1 MDTNRQCMALK
12 ASAGS
17 GKTFALSVRFLA
29 LLFKGANP
37 SEILTLTFTKKATAE
52 MKERILDYLKIL
64 QKENLESK
72 EKSHKENILKE
83 LEEKYHLDPSLVQ
96 NSAQKIYQRFLN
108 AEIRISTIDAFFQ
121 SILRKFCWFVGLSAN
136 FEVNE
141 DTEAHQQQLDE
152 RFLSALNSE
161 QLEELSVFITQCL
174 SHNSYTSNSILKLL
188 RSLRNKLYLF
198 DPNKREPAFDEEGFL
213 EKPRNLNKQIQS
225 TEIASD
231 SAKKAIKCDDFRG
244 FLNSSLTWLKKKS
257 EYNFFKKL
265 KNEIPTLESECE
277 AIENDLKS
285 YYEARETALF
295 KKFPKFIQLY
305 DKAISKI
312 QALDFDAIKDKVHAL
327 LSGYEE
333 VPAEFFYFRLD
344 SKIAHILIDEF
355 QDTSLND
362 YKILAPFIDEI
373 KAGIG
378 QAKWHRSV
386 FFVGDVKQSIYAF
399 RGGFSSLFESV
410 SKDFYHD
417 NLEFNHRS
425 SPLIIHYVNTI
436 FKKAYQNSSTTYLE
450 QKYPETSRNKHA
462 TDGYVKVSL
471 VANERELLLEQISQ
485 EAKNLLEHG
494 KELLLEQILQ
504 EAKNLLE
511 HGIEPKDITILCATN
526 KDALEIKNYLQENLS
541 EIRPST
547 ESSAQLSQFV
557 ESKIIKNALEYA
569 LAEEEYKPFY
579 KHSVLKLAG
588 YLHDDAIA
596 LFGFNPKKES
606 VAGFVWKVM
615 ELFELYTE
623 CAQICLELA
632 LGCEDADEFL
642 EKLEAKKIAS
652 FNSKGAQIMT
662 IHKSKGMQF
671 PYVIVCERLGKPNNE
686 SDKFLEEYNG
696 TELVCLYYR
705 MKNREVVDKDY
716 ARALEKEKAAKDHE
730 EINAYYVAFTRAE
743 LGLVVVAKDK
753 DQKKDKKKDKEE
765 SKNKGMHEK
774 LDLKPLEEGE
784 IAPVI
789 ASKKEP
795 SNASVLIKPHAY
807 GEQVQEIE
815 EEPDSDY
822 EKNNDQEAINFGIA
836 LHKGLEY
843 QYAYRIPKKSVLEY
857 LNYHYGFYGLDHQAL
872 EESLELFENDAEIQ
886 ALFKNLAL
894 KGEVAF
900 LSRGVV
906 SRIDVL
912 LWDKGQNLYVLDY
925 KSSQNYQQS
934 HKAQVSH
941 YAEFLQTQAP
951 HFKIQAGIIY
961 AHKRLLEKLWV

>member
-1 MDTNRQCMALK
+1 MDTKRQCMALK

-17 GKTFALSVRFLA
+17 GKTFALSVQFLA

-64 QKENLESK
+64 QKENFEDEKEK
-72 EKSHKENILKE
+72 EKSQNILKE
-83 LEEKYHLDPSLVQ
+83 LEEKYRLNPSFVQ

-141 DTEAHQQQLDE
+141 DTKAHQQQLNAS
-152 RFLSALNSE
+152 FLSALDNK
-161 QLEELSVFITQCL
+161 QLNELSVFIAQCL
-174 SHNSYTSNSILKLL
+174 SYDSYTSDSILERL
-188 RSLRNKLYLF
+188 RFLKNKLYLF
-198 DPNKREPAFDEEGFL
+198 DPNKKDLAFDEEGFL
-213 EKPRNLNKQIQS
+213 EKLRSLNQQIQS
-225 TEIASD
+225 VETASD
-231 SAKKAIKCDDFRG
+231 RAKTAIKCDDFRG
-244 FLNSSLTWLKKKS
+244 FLNSSLTWLEKKS
-257 EYNFFKKL
+257 EYRDFKKI
-265 KNEIPTLESECE
+265 KDEIPTLESECE
-277 AIENDLKS
+277 EIENDLKR
-285 YYEARETALF
+285 YYEARESALF

-305 DKAISKI
+305 DKATSKI
-312 QALDFDAIKDKVHAL
+312 QSLDFDAIKDKVHAL
-327 LSGYEE
+327 LNGYEE
-333 VPAEFFYFRLD
+333 MPAEFFYFRLD
-344 SKIAHILIDEF
+344 SRIAHILIDEF

-386 FFVGDVKQSIYAF
+386 FFVGDVKQSIYGF
-399 RGGFSSLFESV
+399 RGSFSSLFESV

-425 SPLIIHYVNTI
+425 SPLIINYVNTI
-436 FKKAYQNSSTTYLE
+436 FKKAYQNSPTAYWE
-450 QKYPETSRNKHA
+450 QKYPKASSNKHA
-462 TDGYVKVSL
+462 KDGYVKVSL
-471 VANERELLLEQISQ
+471 VADER
-485 EAKNLLEHG
+485 
-494 KELLLEQILQ
+494 ELLLEQILQ

-511 HGIEPKDITILCATN
+511 HRIDPKDITLLCARN
-526 KDALEIKNYLQENLS
+526 DDALEIKNYLQENLS
-541 EIRPST
+541 AIRPST
-547 ESSAQLSQFV
+547 ESSAKLSQFV

-569 LAEEEYKPFY
+569 LAEEPYKPFY

-596 LFGFNPKKES
+596 LAGFNPKKES

-632 LGCEDADEFL
+632 VGCEDANEFL
-642 EKLEAKKIAS
+642 KKLEAKEIAS
-652 FNSKGAQIMT
+652 FKAEGAQIMT

-671 PYVIVCERLGKPNNE
+671 PYVIVCERLGKPKTNN
-686 SDKFLEEYNG
+686 SNQFLEEYSG
-696 TELVCLYYR
+696 TELTRLYYR

-716 ARALEKEKAAKDHE
+716 ARALDKEEAAKDHE
-730 EINAYYVAFTRAE
+730 ETNVYYVAFTRAE
-743 LGLVVVAKDK
+743 LGLIVVAKDK
-753 DQKKDKKKDKEE
+753 
-765 SKNKGMHEK
+765 KGMREK
-774 LDLKPLEEGE
+774 LDLAPLEEGE

-789 ASKKEP
+789 SSQKEP
-795 SNASVLIKPHAY
+795 LIPSVVIKPHAY

-815 EEPDSDY
+815 EEPSDY

-843 QYAYRIPKKSVLEY
+843 QYAYNIPKKSVLEY
-857 LNYHYGFYGLDHQAL
+857 LNYHHGFYGLDYQAL
-872 EESLELFENDAEIQ
+872 EESLGLFENDAKIQ

-900 LSRGVV
+900 LFEGVV

-941 YAEFLQTQAP
+941 YAAFLQTQAP

>member
-1 MDTNRQCMALK
+1 MDTKRQCMALK

-64 QKENLESK
+64 QKENLEDEKEK
-72 EKSHKENILKE
+72 EKSQNILKE
-83 LEEKYHLDPSLVQ
+83 LEEKYRLTPSFVQ

-141 DTEAHQQQLDE
+141 DTKAHQQQLNAS
-152 RFLSALNSE
+152 FLSALDNK
-161 QLEELSVFITQCL
+161 QLEELSVFIAQCL
-174 SHNSYTSNSILKLL
+174 SYDSYTSDSILERL
-188 RSLRNKLYLF
+188 RFLKNKLYLF
-198 DPNKREPAFDEEGFL
+198 DPNKKDPVFDEERFL
-213 EKPRNLNKQIQS
+213 EKLRSLNQQIQNIE
-225 TEIASD
+225 TASNE
-231 SAKKAIKCDDFRG
+231 AKKAIKCDDFRG
-244 FLNSSLTWLKKKS
+244 FLNSSLTWLEKKS
-257 EYNFFKKL
+257 EYRYFKKF
-265 KNEIPTLESECE
+265 KDEIPTLESECE
-277 AIENDLKS
+277 EIENDLKR
-285 YYEARETALF
+285 YYEARESALF

-305 DKAISKI
+305 DRATSKI

-327 LSGYEE
+327 LNGCEE
-333 VPAEFFYFRLD
+333 MPAEFFYFRLD

-399 RGGFSSLFESV
+399 RGSFSSLFESV

-425 SPLIIHYVNTI
+425 SPLIINYVNTI
-436 FKKAYQNSSTTYLE
+436 FKKAYQNSPTAYLE
-450 QKYPETSRNKHA
+450 QKYPKASSNKHA
-462 TDGYVKVSL
+462 RDGYVKVSL
-471 VANERELLLEQISQ
+471 VADER
-485 EAKNLLEHG
+485 
-494 KELLLEQILQ
+494 ELLLEQILQ

-511 HGIEPKDITILCATN
+511 HRIDPKDITLLCATN
-526 KDALEIKNYLQENLS
+526 DDALEIKNYLQKNLS
-541 EIRPST
+541 AIRPST
-547 ESSAQLSQFV
+547 ESSAKLSQFV

-569 LAEEEYKPFY
+569 LAEEPYKPFY

-596 LFGFNPKKES
+596 LAGFNPKKES

-615 ELFELYTE
+615 ELFELYGE

-632 LGCEDADEFL
+632 VGCEDANEFL
-642 EKLEAKKIAS
+642 EKLEAKEIAS
-652 FNSKGAQIMT
+652 FKAEGAQIMT

-671 PYVIVCERLGKPNNE
+671 PYVIVCERLGKPKTNN
-686 SDKFLEEYNG
+686 SNQFLEEYSG
-696 TELVCLYYR
+696 TELTRLYYR

-716 ARALEKEKAAKDHE
+716 ARALDKEEAAKDHE
-730 EINAYYVAFTRAE
+730 EINVYYVAFTRAE
-743 LGLVVVAKDK
+743 LGLIVVAKDK
-753 DQKKDKKKDKEE
+753 DQKKDKKE
-765 SKNKGMHEK
+765 SKNKGMREK
-774 LDLKPLEEGE
+774 LDLAPLEEGT

-789 ASKKEP
+789 SSQKEP
-795 SNASVLIKPHAY
+795 SPESVLIKPHAY

-815 EEPDSDY
+815 EEPSDY

-857 LNYHYGFYGLDHQAL
+857 LNYHHGFYDLDYQAL
-872 EESLELFENDAEIQ
+872 EESLELFENDAKIQ

-894 KGEVAF
+894 RGEVAF
-900 LSRGVV
+900 LFEGVV

-941 YAEFLQTQAP
+941 YAAFLQTQAP

>member
-1 MDTNRQCMALK
+1 MDTKRQCMALK

-64 QKENLESK
+64 QKENLEDEKEK
-72 EKSHKENILKE
+72 EKSQNILKE
-83 LEEKYHLDPSLVQ
+83 LEEKYRLNPSFVQ
-96 NSAQKIYQRFLN
+96 NRAQKIYQRFLN

-141 DTEAHQQQLDE
+141 DTKAHQQQLNE
-152 RFLSALNSE
+152 IFLSALNNE
-161 QLEELSVFITQCL
+161 QLEELSVFIAQCL
-174 SHNSYTSNSILKLL
+174 SYDSYTSDSILERL
-188 RSLRNKLYLF
+188 RFLKNKLYLF
-198 DPNKREPAFDEEGFL
+198 DPNKKEPAFDEKGFL
-213 EKPRNLNKQIQS
+213 EKLRSLNKQIQS
-225 TEIASD
+225 VETASNE
-231 SAKKAIKCDDFRG
+231 AKKAIKCDDFRG
-244 FLNSSLTWLKKKS
+244 FLNSSLTWLEKKS
-257 EYNFFKKL
+257 EYRYFKKF
-265 KNEIPTLESECE
+265 KDEIPTLESECE
-277 AIENDLKS
+277 EIENDLKR
-285 YYEARETALF
+285 YYEARESALF

-305 DKAISKI
+305 DKATSKI

-327 LSGYEE
+327 LNGYEE
-333 VPAEFFYFRLD
+333 MPAEFFYFRLD

-386 FFVGDVKQSIYAF
+386 FFVGDVKQSIYGF
-399 RGGFSSLFESV
+399 RGSFSSLFESV

-417 NLEFNHRS
+417 NLQFNHRS
-425 SPLIIHYVNTI
+425 SPLIINYVNTI
-436 FKKAYQNSSTTYLE
+436 FKKAYQNSPTAYLE
-450 QKYPETSRNKHA
+450 QKYPKASSNNHA
-462 TDGYVKVSL
+462 RDGYVKVSL
-471 VANERELLLEQISQ
+471 VADERELLL
-485 EAKNLLEHG
+485 K
-494 KELLLEQILQ
+494 QILQ

-511 HGIEPKDITILCATN
+511 HRIEPKDITILCTRN
-526 KDALEIKNYLQENLS
+526 KDALEIKNYLQKNLS
-541 EIRPST
+541 AIRPST
-547 ESSAQLSQFV
+547 ESSAKLSQFV

-569 LAEEEYKPFY
+569 LAEEPYKPFY

-596 LFGFNPKKES
+596 LAGFNPKKES

-632 LGCEDADEFL
+632 VGCEDANEFL
-642 EKLEAKKIAS
+642 EKLEAKETAS
-652 FNSKGAQIMT
+652 FKAEGAQIMT

-671 PYVIVCERLGKPNNE
+671 PYVIVCERLGKPKTNN
-686 SDKFLEEYNG
+686 SNQFLEEYSG
-696 TELVCLYYR
+696 TELMRLYYR

-716 ARALEKEKAAKDHE
+716 ARALDKEEVAKDHE
-730 EINAYYVAFTRAE
+730 ETNVYYVAFTRAE
-743 LGLVVVAKDK
+743 LGLIVVAKDK
-753 DQKKDKKKDKEE
+753 GQKKDKKE
-765 SKNKGMHEK
+765 SKSKGMHEK
-774 LDLKPLEEGE
+774 LDLVPLEEGE

-789 ASKKEP
+789 SSQKEP

-815 EEPDSDY
+815 EEPSDY

-857 LNYHYGFYGLDHQAL
+857 LNYHHGFYGLDYQAL
-872 EESLELFENDAEIQ
+872 EESLELFENDAKIQ
-886 ALFKNLAL
+886 ALFKNLVL
-894 KGEVAF
+894 RGEVAF
-900 LSRGVV
+900 LFEGVV

-934 HKAQVSH
+934 HKVQVSH
-941 YAEFLQTQAP
+941 YAAFLQTQAP

>member
-1 MDTNRQCMALK
+1 MDTKRQCMALK

-64 QKENLESK
+64 QKENLEDEKEK
-72 EKSHKENILKE
+72 EKSQNILKE
-83 LEEKYHLDPSLVQ
+83 LEEKYRLNPSFVQ
-96 NSAQKIYQRFLN
+96 NRAQEIYQRFLN

-141 DTEAHQQQLDE
+141 DTKAHQQQLNAS
-152 RFLSALNSE
+152 FLSALNNK
-161 QLEELSVFITQCL
+161 QLNELSVFIAQCL
-174 SHNSYTSNSILKLL
+174 SYDSYTSDSILERL
-188 RSLRNKLYLF
+188 RFLKNKLCLF
-198 DPNKREPAFDEEGFL
+198 DPNKKEPAFDEKGFL
-213 EKPRNLNKQIQS
+213 EKLRSLNKQIQS
-225 TEIASD
+225 VETASNE
-231 SAKKAIKCDDFRG
+231 AKKAIKCDDFRG
-244 FLNSSLTWLKKKS
+244 FLNSSLTWLEKKS
-257 EYNFFKKL
+257 EYRYFKKF
-265 KNEIPTLESECE
+265 KDEIPTLESECE
-277 AIENDLKS
+277 EIENDLKR
-285 YYEARETALF
+285 YYEARENALF

-305 DKAISKI
+305 DKATSKI
-312 QALDFDAIKDKVHAL
+312 QALDFDAIKDKVHFL
-327 LSGYEE
+327 LNGYEE
-333 VPAEFFYFRLD
+333 MPAEFFYFRLD

-362 YKILAPFIDEI
+362 YKILAPFINEI

-386 FFVGDVKQSIYAF
+386 FFVGDVKQSIYGF
-399 RGGFSSLFESV
+399 RGSFSSLFESV

-417 NLEFNHRS
+417 NLQFNHRS
-425 SPLIIHYVNTI
+425 SPLIINYVNTI
-436 FKKAYQNSSTTYLE
+436 FKKAYQNSPTAYLE
-450 QKYPETSRNKHA
+450 QKYPKASSNNHA
-462 TDGYVKVSL
+462 KDGYVKVSL
-471 VANERELLLEQISQ
+471 VADERELLL
-485 EAKNLLEHG
+485 K
-494 KELLLEQILQ
+494 QILQ

-511 HGIEPKDITILCATN
+511 HRIDPKDITLLCATN
-526 KDALEIKNYLQENLS
+526 DDALEIKNYLQKNLS
-541 EIRPST
+541 AIRPST
-547 ESSAQLSQFV
+547 ESSAKLSQFV

-569 LAEEEYKPFY
+569 LAEEPYKPFY

-596 LFGFNPKKES
+596 LAGFNPKKES

-615 ELFELYTE
+615 ELFELYGE

-632 LGCEDADEFL
+632 VGCEDANEFL
-642 EKLEAKKIAS
+642 EKLEAKEIAS
-652 FNSKGAQIMT
+652 FKAEGAQIMT

-671 PYVIVCERLGKPNNE
+671 PYVIVCERLGKPKTNN
-686 SDKFLEEYNG
+686 SNQFLEEYSG
-696 TELVCLYYR
+696 TELIRLYYR

-716 ARALEKEKAAKDHE
+716 ARALDKEKAAKDHE
-730 EINAYYVAFTRAE
+730 ETNAYYVAFTRAE

-753 DQKKDKKKDKEE
+753 
-765 SKNKGMHEK
+765 KGMREK
-774 LDLKPLEEGE
+774 LDLAPLEEGT
-784 IAPVI
+784 IVPVI
-789 ASKKEP
+789 SSQKEP
-795 SNASVLIKPHAY
+795 SSASVVIKPHAY
-807 GEQVQEIE
+807 GEQIQEIE
-815 EEPDSDY
+815 EEPSDY

-857 LNYHYGFYGLDHQAL
+857 LNYHHGFYGLDYQAL
-872 EESLELFENDAEIQ
+872 EESLELFENDAKIQ

-900 LSRGVV
+900 LFEGVV

-941 YAEFLQTQAP
+941 YAAFLQTQAP

>member
-1 MDTNRQCMALK
+1 MDTKRQCMALK

-64 QKENLESK
+64 QKENLEDEKEK
-72 EKSHKENILKE
+72 EKSQNILKE
-83 LEEKYHLDPSLVQ
+83 LEEKYHLNPDLVR
-96 NSAQKIYQRFLN
+96 NSAPKIYQRFLN

-141 DTEAHQQQLDE
+141 DTKAHQQQLNAS
-152 RFLSALNSE
+152 FLSALNSK
-161 QLEELSVFITQCL
+161 QLEELSVFIAQCL
-174 SHNSYTSNSILKLL
+174 SYDSYTSDSILERL
-188 RSLRNKLYLF
+188 RFLKNKLYLF
-198 DPNKREPAFDEEGFL
+198 DPNKKEPVFDEEGFL
-213 EKPRNLNKQIQS
+213 EKLRSLNQQIQS
-225 TEIASD
+225 IETASD
-231 SAKKAIKCDDFRG
+231 RAKTAIKCDDFRG
-244 FLNSSLTWLKKKS
+244 FLNSSLTWLEKKS
-257 EYNFFKKL
+257 EYIYFKKL
-265 KNEIPTLESECE
+265 KDEIPTLESECE
-277 AIENDLKS
+277 EIENDLKR
-285 YYEARETALF
+285 YYEAREIALF

-305 DKAISKI
+305 DKATSKI

-327 LSGYEE
+327 LNGYEE
-333 VPAEFFYFRLD
+333 MPAEFFYFRLD
-344 SKIAHILIDEF
+344 SKIVHILIDEF

-386 FFVGDVKQSIYAF
+386 FFVGDVKQSIYGF
-399 RGGFSSLFESV
+399 RGSFSSLFESV

-425 SPLIIHYVNTI
+425 SPLIINYVNTI
-436 FKKAYQNSSTTYLE
+436 FKKAYQNSPTTYLE
-450 QKYPETSRNKHA
+450 QKYPKASNNKHA
-462 TDGYVKVSL
+462 RDGYVKVSL
-471 VANERELLLEQISQ
+471 VANERELLLEQILK
-485 EAKNLLEHG
+485 EAKNLLEHR
-494 KELLLEQILQ
+494 
-504 EAKNLLE
+504 
-511 HGIEPKDITILCATN
+511 IEPKDITILCATN
-526 KDALEIKNYLQENLS
+526 DDALEIKNYLQENLS
-541 EIRPST
+541 AIRPST
-547 ESSAQLSQFV
+547 ESSANLSQFV
-557 ESKIIKNALEYA
+557 ESKIIKNALKYA
-569 LAEEEYKPFY
+569 LAEEPYKPFY

-596 LFGFNPKKES
+596 LAGFDPKKES

-615 ELFELYTE
+615 ESFELYGG

-632 LGCEDADEFL
+632 VGCEDADGFL

-652 FNSKGAQIMT
+652 FNLKGTQIMT

-671 PYVIVCERLGKPNNE
+671 PYVIVCERLGKPKSNN
-686 SDKFLEEYNG
+686 SNQFLEEYNG
-696 TELVCLYYR
+696 TELLRLYYR

-716 ARALEKEKAAKDHE
+716 ARALDKEEAAKDHE
-730 EINAYYVAFTRAE
+730 ETNVYYVAFTRAE
-743 LGLVVVAKDK
+743 LGLIVVAKDK
-753 DQKKDKKKDKEE
+753 DQKKDKKENK
-765 SKNKGMHEK
+765 SKGMRKK
-774 LDLKPLEEGE
+774 LDLFPLEEGE

-789 ASKKEP
+789 SSQKEP
-795 SNASVLIKPHAY
+795 LIPSVVIKPHAY

-815 EEPDSDY
+815 EEPSDY

-843 QYAYRIPKKSVLEY
+843 QYAYNIPKKSVLEY
-857 LNYHYGFYGLDHQAL
+857 LNYHHGFYGLDYQAL

-894 KGEVAF
+894 RGEAAF
-900 LSRGVV
+900 LFEGVV

-941 YAEFLQTQAP
+941 YAAFLQTQAP

>member
-1 MDTNRQCMALK
+1 MDTKRQCMALK

-64 QKENLESK
+64 QKENLENEK
-72 EKSHKENILKE
+72 EKSQNILKE
-83 LEEKYHLDPSLVQ
+83 LEEKYHLDPDLVR

-141 DTEAHQQQLDE
+141 DTKAHQQQLNAS
-152 RFLSALNSE
+152 FLSALNNK

-174 SHNSYTSNSILKLL
+174 SYDSYTSDSVLERLRFLK
-188 RSLRNKLYLF
+188 NKLYLF
-198 DPNKREPAFDEEGFL
+198 DPNKKDPVFDEERFL
-213 EKPRNLNKQIQS
+213 EKLRSLNQQIQNIE
-225 TEIASD
+225 TASNE
-231 SAKKAIKCDDFRG
+231 AKKAIKCDDSRG
-244 FLNSSLTWLKKKS
+244 FLNSSLTWLKKKG
-257 EYNFFKKL
+257 EYLYFKKL
-265 KNEIPTLESECE
+265 KSEIPTLESECE
-277 AIENDLKS
+277 EIENDLKR
-285 YYEARETALF
+285 YYEAKETAIF

-305 DKAISKI
+305 DNATSKI
-312 QALDFDAIKDKVHAL
+312 QALDFDAIKDKVHVL
-327 LSGYEE
+327 LNGYEE
-333 VPAEFFYFRLD
+333 MPAEFFYFRLD

-399 RGGFSSLFESV
+399 RGSFSSLFESV

-425 SPLIIHYVNTI
+425 APLIINYVNTI
-436 FKKAYQNSSTTYLE
+436 FKKAYQNSPTAYLE
-450 QKYPETSRNKHA
+450 QKYPKTSQNKHV

-471 VANERELLLEQISQ
+471 VADER
-485 EAKNLLEHG
+485 
-494 KELLLEQILQ
+494 ELLLEQILQ
-504 EAKNLLE
+504 EAQNLLD
-511 HGIEPKDITILCATN
+511 HRIDPKDITILCTTN
-526 KDALEIKNYLQENLS
+526 DDALEIKNYLQERLS
-541 EIRPST
+541 AIHPST
-547 ESSAQLSQFV
+547 ESSARLSQFV

-569 LAEEEYKPFY
+569 LAEEPYKPFY

-588 YLHDDAIA
+588 YLHDDVIA
-596 LFGFNPKKES
+596 LPGFNPKKES

-632 LGCEDADEFL
+632 VGCEDANDFL
-642 EKLEAKKIAS
+642 EKLEAKSIAS
-652 FNSKGAQIMT
+652 SHSKGAQIMT

-671 PYVIVCERLGKPNNE
+671 PYVIVCERLGNPKSSHSNQL
-686 SDKFLEEYNG
+686 LEEYDG
-696 TELVCLYYR
+696 AELTRLYYR

-716 ARALEKEKAAKDHE
+716 ARALDKEEAAKDHE
-730 EINAYYVAFTRAE
+730 EINVYYVAFTRAE
-743 LGLVVVAKDK
+743 LGLIVVAKDK
-753 DQKKDKKKDKEE
+753 KESKKE
-765 SKNKGMHEK
+765 SKNKTMREQ
-774 LDLKPLEEGE
+774 LDLVPLEEGE
-784 IAPVI
+784 IMPVI
-789 ASKKEP
+789 SSQKEP
-795 SNASVLIKPHAY
+795 LIASALIKPHAY

-843 QYAYRIPKKSVLEY
+843 QYAYNIPKESVLEY
-857 LNYHYGFYGLDHQAL
+857 LNYHHGFYGLDYQAL

-886 ALFKNLAL
+886 ALFKNYAL
-894 KGEVAF
+894 RGEAAF
-900 LSRGVV
+900 LFQGVV

-912 LWDKGQNLYVLDY
+912 LWDRGQNLYVLDY

-941 YAEFLQTQAP
+941 YAEFLKTQAP

>member
-1 MDTNRQCMALK
+1 MALK

-64 QKENLESK
+64 QKENLEDEKEK
-72 EKSHKENILKE
+72 EKSQNILKE
-83 LEEKYHLDPSLVQ
+83 LEEKYHLNPDLVR
-96 NSAQKIYQRFLN
+96 NSAPKIYQRFLN

-141 DTEAHQQQLDE
+141 DTKAHQQQLNE
-152 RFLSALNSE
+152 NFLSALNNK
-161 QLEELSVFITQCL
+161 QLEELSVFIAQCL
-174 SHNSYTSNSILKLL
+174 SYDSYTSDSILERL
-188 RSLRNKLYLF
+188 RFLKNKLYLF
-198 DPNKREPAFDEEGFL
+198 DPNKKEPAFDEEGFL
-213 EKPRNLNKQIQS
+213 EKLRSLNQQIQS
-225 TEIASD
+225 IETASD
-231 SAKKAIKCDDFRG
+231 RAKTAIKCDDFRG
-244 FLNSSLTWLKKKS
+244 FLNSSLTWLEKKS
-257 EYNFFKKL
+257 EYIYFKKL
-265 KNEIPTLESECE
+265 KDEIPTLESECE
-277 AIENDLKS
+277 EIENDLKR
-285 YYEARETALF
+285 YYEAREIALF

-305 DKAISKI
+305 NKATSKI

-327 LSGYEE
+327 LNGYEE
-333 VPAEFFYFRLD
+333 LPAEFFYFRLD

-378 QAKWHRSV
+378 QAKWQRSV

-399 RGGFSSLFESV
+399 RGSFSSLFESV
-410 SKDFYHD
+410 AKDFYHD
-417 NLEFNHRS
+417 NLPFNHRS
-425 SPLIIHYVNTI
+425 SPLIINYVNTI
-436 FKKAYQNSSTTYLE
+436 FKKAYQNSPTAYLE
-450 QKYPETSRNKHA
+450 QKYPKASSNKHVK
-462 TDGYVKVSL
+462 DGYVKVSL
-471 VANERELLLEQISQ
+471 VADER
-485 EAKNLLEHG
+485 
-494 KELLLEQILQ
+494 ELLLEQILQ

-511 HGIEPKDITILCATN
+511 HRIEPKDITLLCATN
-526 KDALEIKNYLQENLS
+526 DDALEIKNYLQENLS

-547 ESSAQLSQFV
+547 ESSAKLSQFV
-557 ESKIIKNALEYA
+557 ESKIIKNALKYA
-569 LAEEEYKPFY
+569 LAEEPYKPFY

-596 LFGFNPKKES
+596 LAGFDPKKES

-615 ELFELYTE
+615 EWFELYGE

-632 LGCEDADEFL
+632 VGCEDADGFL
-642 EKLEAKKIAS
+642 EKLEAKEIAS
-652 FNSKGAQIMT
+652 FNLKGAQIMT

-671 PYVIVCERLGKPNNE
+671 PYVIVCERLGKPKSNN
-686 SDKFLEEYNG
+686 SNQFLEEYNG
-696 TELVCLYYR
+696 TELLRLYYR

-716 ARALEKEKAAKDHE
+716 ARALDKEEAAKDHE
-730 EINAYYVAFTRAE
+730 ETNVYYVAFTRAE
-743 LGLVVVAKDK
+743 LGLIVVAKDK
-753 DQKKDKKKDKEE
+753 DQKKDKKESKKE
-765 SKNKGMHEK
+765 SKNKKMHEK
-774 LDLKPLEEGE
+774 LDLAPLEEGE
-784 IAPVI
+784 IVPVI
-789 ASKKEP
+789 SSQKEP
-795 SNASVLIKPHAY
+795 SSASVVIKPHAY

-815 EEPDSDY
+815 EEPSDY

-857 LNYHYGFYGLDHQAL
+857 LNYHHGFYGLDYQAL
-872 EESLELFENDAEIQ
+872 EESLELFENDAKIQ

-900 LSRGVV
+900 LFEGVV

-941 YAEFLQTQAP
+941 YAAFLQTQAP

>member
-1 MDTNRQCMALK
+1 MDTKRQCMALK

-64 QKENLESK
+64 QKENLENEKEK
-72 EKSHKENILKE
+72 EKSQNILKE
-83 LEEKYHLDPSLVQ
+83 LEEKYRLNPSLVQ
-96 NSAQKIYQRFLN
+96 NSAQEIYQRFLN
-108 AEIRISTIDAFFQ
+108 AEIRISNIDAFFQ

-141 DTEAHQQQLDE
+141 DTKAHQQQLNAS
-152 RFLSALNSE
+152 FLSALNNE

-174 SHNSYTSNSILKLL
+174 SYDNYTSDSILERL
-188 RSLRNKLYLF
+188 RFLKNKLYLF
-198 DPNKREPAFDEEGFL
+198 DPNKKEPAFDEEGFL
-213 EKPRNLNKQIQS
+213 EKLRSLNQQIQNIE
-225 TEIASD
+225 TASNE
-231 SAKKAIKCDDFRG
+231 AKKAIKCDDFRG
-244 FLNSSLTWLKKKS
+244 FLNSSLTWLEKKS
-257 EYNFFKKL
+257 EYRYFKKF
-265 KNEIPTLESECE
+265 KDEIPTLESECE
-277 AIENDLKS
+277 EIENDLKR
-285 YYEARETALF
+285 YYEARESALF

-305 DKAISKI
+305 DKATSKI

-327 LSGYEE
+327 LNGYEE
-333 VPAEFFYFRLD
+333 MPAEFFYFRLD
-344 SKIAHILIDEF
+344 SKIVHILIDEF

-386 FFVGDVKQSIYAF
+386 FFVGDVKQSIYGF
-399 RGGFSSLFESV
+399 RGSFSSLFESV

-425 SPLIIHYVNTI
+425 SPLIINYVNTI
-436 FKKAYQNSSTTYLE
+436 FKKAYQNSPTAYLE
-450 QKYPETSRNKHA
+450 QKYPKASSNKHA
-462 TDGYVKVSL
+462 RDGYVKVSL
-471 VANERELLLEQISQ
+471 VADERELLL
-485 EAKNLLEHG
+485 K
-494 KELLLEQILQ
+494 QILQ

-511 HGIEPKDITILCATN
+511 HRIDPKDITLLCATN
-526 KDALEIKNYLQENLS
+526 DDALEIKNYLQKNLS
-541 EIRPST
+541 AIRPST
-547 ESSAQLSQFV
+547 ESSAKLSQFV

-569 LAEEEYKPFY
+569 LAEEPYKPFY

-596 LFGFNPKKES
+596 LAGFNPKKES
-606 VAGFVWKVM
+606 VAGFVWRVM

-632 LGCEDADEFL
+632 VGCEDANEFL
-642 EKLEAKKIAS
+642 KKLEAKEIAS
-652 FNSKGAQIMT
+652 FKAEGAQIMT

-671 PYVIVCERLGKPNNE
+671 PYVIVCERLGKPKTNN
-686 SDKFLEEYNG
+686 SNQFLEEYSG
-696 TELVCLYYR
+696 TELLRLYYR

-716 ARALEKEKAAKDHE
+716 ARALDKEEAAKNHE
-730 EINAYYVAFTRAE
+730 ETNVYYVAFTRAE
-743 LGLVVVAKDK
+743 LGLIVVAKDK
-753 DQKKDKKKDKEE
+753 
-765 SKNKGMHEK
+765 KGMREK
-774 LDLKPLEEGE
+774 LDLAPLEEGE
-784 IAPVI
+784 IVPVI
-789 ASKKEP
+789 SSQKELSIP
-795 SNASVLIKPHAY
+795 SVVIKPHAY

-815 EEPDSDY
+815 EEPSDY

-857 LNYHYGFYGLDHQAL
+857 LNYHHGFYGLDYQAL
-872 EESLELFENDAEIQ
+872 EESLELFENDAKIQ

-894 KGEVAF
+894 RGEVAF
-900 LSRGVV
+900 LFQGVV

-941 YAEFLQTQAP
+941 YAAFLQTQAP

>member
-1 MDTNRQCMALK
+1 MDTKRQCMALK

-64 QKENLESK
+64 QKENLENEK
-72 EKSHKENILKE
+72 EKSQNILKE
-83 LEEKYHLDPSLVQ
+83 LEEKYHLDPDLVR

-141 DTEAHQQQLDE
+141 DTKVHQQQLNE
-152 RFLSALNSE
+152 GFLSALNNE
-161 QLEELSVFITQCL
+161 QLEELSVFIAQCL
-174 SHNSYTSNSILKLL
+174 SYDNYTSDSILERL
-188 RSLRNKLYLF
+188 RFLKNKLYLF
-198 DPNKREPAFDEEGFL
+198 DLNKKEPAFDEEGFL
-213 EKPRNLNKQIQS
+213 EKLRSLNDQIQS
-225 TEIASD
+225 IETASD
-231 SAKKAIKCDDFRG
+231 TAKTAIKCDDFRG

-257 EYNFFKKL
+257 EYQSFKKL
-265 KNEIPTLESECE
+265 KSEIPTLESECKE
-277 AIENDLKS
+277 IENDLKR
-285 YYEARETALF
+285 YYEAKETAIF

-305 DKAISKI
+305 DNATSKI
-312 QALDFDAIKDKVHAL
+312 QALDFDAIKDKVHVL
-327 LSGYEE
+327 LNGYEE
-333 VPAEFFYFRLD
+333 LPAEFFYFRLD

-399 RGGFSSLFESV
+399 RGSFSSLFESV

-417 NLEFNHRS
+417 NLQFNHRS
-425 SPLIIHYVNTI
+425 APLIINYVNTI
-436 FKKAYQNSSTTYLE
+436 FKKAYQNSPTAYLE
-450 QKYPETSRNKHA
+450 QKYPKASPNKHA
-462 TDGYVKVSL
+462 RDGYVKVSL
-471 VANERELLLEQISQ
+471 VADER
-485 EAKNLLEHG
+485 
-494 KELLLEQILQ
+494 ELLLEQILQ

-511 HGIEPKDITILCATN
+511 HRIEPKDITILCATN
-526 KDALEIKNYLQENLS
+526 KDALEIKNYLQERLS
-541 EIRPST
+541 AIRPST
-547 ESSAQLSQFV
+547 ESSAKLSQFV
-557 ESKIIKNALEYA
+557 ESKIIKNALKYA
-569 LAEEEYKPFY
+569 LAEEPYKPFY

-596 LFGFNPKKES
+596 LPGFNPKKES

-615 ELFELYTE
+615 ELFELYGE
-623 CAQICLELA
+623 PAQICLELA
-632 LGCEDADEFL
+632 VGCEDANDFL
-642 EKLEAKKIAS
+642 EKLEAKAIAS
-652 FNSKGAQIMT
+652 FNAKGAQIMT

-671 PYVIVCERLGKPNNE
+671 PYVIVCERLGNPKSNHSNQL
-686 SDKFLEEYNG
+686 LEEYNG
-696 TELVCLYYR
+696 AELMHLYYR

-716 ARALEKEKAAKDHE
+716 ARALDKEEATKDHE
-730 EINAYYVAFTRAE
+730 ETNVYYVAFTRAE
-743 LGLVVVAKDK
+743 LGLIVVAKDK
-753 DQKKDKKKDKEE
+753 KESKKE
-765 SKNKGMHEK
+765 SKNKTMREQ
-774 LDLKPLEEGE
+774 LDLASLEEGE
-784 IAPVI
+784 ITPVV
-789 ASKKEP
+789 SHRKEP
-795 SNASVLIKPHAY
+795 LITSVVIKPHAY
-807 GEQVQEIE
+807 GDQVQEIE
-815 EEPDSDY
+815 EEPSDY

-843 QYAYRIPKKSVLEY
+843 QYAYNIPKKSVLEY
-857 LNYHYGFYGLDHQAL
+857 LNYHHGFYGLDYQAL

-886 ALFKNLAL
+886 ALFKNHAL
-894 KGEVAF
+894 KGEAAF
-900 LSRGVV
+900 LFEGVV

-912 LWDKGQNLYVLDY
+912 LWDKGQNLCVLDY

-941 YAEFLQTQAP
+941 YAEFLKTQAP

>member
-1 MDTNRQCMALK
+1 MDTKRQCMALK

-64 QKENLESK
+64 QKENLEDEKEK
-72 EKSHKENILKE
+72 EKSQNILKE
-83 LEEKYHLDPSLVQ
+83 LEEKYRLDPSFVQ

-141 DTEAHQQQLDE
+141 DTKAHQQQLNAS
-152 RFLSALNSE
+152 FLSALDNE
-161 QLEELSVFITQCL
+161 QLNELSVFIAQCL
-174 SHNSYTSNSILKLL
+174 SYDSYTSDSILERL
-188 RSLRNKLYLF
+188 RFLKNKLYLF
-198 DPNKREPAFDEEGFL
+198 DPNKKDPVFDEERFL
-213 EKPRNLNKQIQS
+213 EKLRSLNQQIQNIE
-225 TEIASD
+225 TASNE
-231 SAKKAIKCDDFRG
+231 AKKAIKCDDFRG
-244 FLNSSLTWLKKKS
+244 FLNSSLTWLKKKG
-257 EYNFFKKL
+257 EYRYFKKF
-265 KNEIPTLESECE
+265 KDEIPTLESECE
-277 AIENDLKS
+277 EIENDLKR
-285 YYEARETALF
+285 YYEAKESTLF
-295 KKFPKFIQLY
+295 KKFPKLIQLY
-305 DKAISKI
+305 DRATSKI

-327 LSGYEE
+327 LNGYEE
-333 VPAEFFYFRLD
+333 MPAEFFYFRLD

-386 FFVGDVKQSIYAF
+386 FFVGDVKQSIYGF
-399 RGGFSSLFESV
+399 RGSFSSLFESV

-417 NLEFNHRS
+417 NLPFNHRS
-425 SPLIIHYVNTI
+425 SPLIINYVNTI
-436 FKKAYQNSSTTYLE
+436 FKKAYQNSPTAYLE
-450 QKYPETSRNKHA
+450 QKYPKASNNKHA
-462 TDGYVKVSL
+462 KDGYVKVSL
-471 VANERELLLEQISQ
+471 VADER
-485 EAKNLLEHG
+485 
-494 KELLLEQILQ
+494 ELLLEQILQ

-511 HGIEPKDITILCATN
+511 HRIDPKDITLLCATN
-526 KDALEIKNYLQENLS
+526 DDALEIKNYLQKNLS
-541 EIRPST
+541 MIRPST
-547 ESSAQLSQFV
+547 ESSAKLSQFV

-569 LAEEEYKPFY
+569 LAEEPYKPFY

-596 LFGFNPKKES
+596 LAGFNPKKES

-632 LGCEDADEFL
+632 VGCEDANEFL
-642 EKLEAKKIAS
+642 EKLEAKEIAS
-652 FNSKGAQIMT
+652 FKAEGAQIMT

-671 PYVIVCERLGKPNNE
+671 PYVIVCERLGKPKTNN
-686 SDKFLEEYNG
+686 SNQFLEEYSG
-696 TELVCLYYR
+696 TELTHLYYR

-716 ARALEKEKAAKDHE
+716 ARALDKEEAAKDHE
-730 EINAYYVAFTRAE
+730 ETNVYYVAFTRAE
-743 LGLVVVAKDK
+743 LGLIVVAKDK
-753 DQKKDKKKDKEE
+753 DQKKDKKE
-765 SKNKGMHEK
+765 SKNKGMREK
-774 LDLKPLEEGE
+774 LDLAPLEEGE

-789 ASKKEP
+789 SSQKEP
-795 SNASVLIKPHAY
+795 SSTSVVIKPHAY

-815 EEPDSDY
+815 EEPSDY

-857 LNYHYGFYGLDHQAL
+857 LNYHHGFYGLDYQAL
-872 EESLELFENDAEIQ
+872 EESLELFENDAKIQ

-894 KGEVAF
+894 RGEVAF
-900 LSRGVV
+900 LFEGVV

-941 YAEFLQTQAP
+941 YAAFLQTQAP

>member
-1 MDTNRQCMALK
+1 MDTKRQCMALK

-64 QKENLESK
+64 QKENLEKNEK
-72 EKSHKENILKE
+72 EQSQNILKE
-83 LEEKYHLDPSLVQ
+83 LEEKYRLNPDLVR
-96 NSAQKIYQRFLN
+96 NSAPKIYQRFLN

-141 DTEAHQQQLDE
+141 DTKVHQQQLNE
-152 RFLSALNSE
+152 GFLSALNGE
-161 QLEELSVFITQCL
+161 QLEELSVFIAQCL
-174 SHNSYTSNSILKLL
+174 SYDSYTSDSILERL
-188 RSLRNKLYLF
+188 RSLKNKLYLF
-198 DPNKREPAFDEEGFL
+198 DPNKKEPAFDEEGFL
-213 EKPRNLNKQIQS
+213 EKLRSLNQQIQS
-225 TEIASD
+225 IETVSD
-231 SAKKAIKCDDFRG
+231 RAKTAIKCDDFRG
-244 FLNSSLTWLKKKS
+244 FLNSSLTWLEKKS
-257 EYNFFKKL
+257 EYRNFKKL

-277 AIENDLKS
+277 EIENDLKR
-285 YYEARETALF
+285 YYEAREIALF

-305 DKAISKI
+305 DKATSKI

-327 LSGYEE
+327 LNGYEE
-333 VPAEFFYFRLD
+333 LPAEFFYFRLD

-399 RGGFSSLFESV
+399 RGSFSSLFESV
-410 SKDFYHD
+410 AKDFYHD
-417 NLEFNHRS
+417 NLPFNHRS
-425 SPLIIHYVNTI
+425 SPLIINYVNTI
-436 FKKAYQNSSTTYLE
+436 FKKAYQNSPTAYLE
-450 QKYPETSRNKHA
+450 QKYPKTSPNKHA

-471 VANERELLLEQISQ
+471 VADER
-485 EAKNLLEHG
+485 
-494 KELLLEQILQ
+494 ELLLEQILQ

-511 HGIEPKDITILCATN
+511 HRIEPKDITILCATN
-526 KDALEIKNYLQENLS
+526 DDALEIKNYLQENLS
-541 EIRPST
+541 AIRPST
-547 ESSAQLSQFV
+547 ESSAKLSQFV
-557 ESKIIKNALEYA
+557 ESKIIKNALKYA
-569 LAEEEYKPFY
+569 LAEEPYKPFY

-596 LFGFNPKKES
+596 LAGFNPKKES

-615 ELFELYTE
+615 EWFELYGE

-632 LGCEDADEFL
+632 VGCEDANEFL

-652 FNSKGAQIMT
+652 FNLKGAQIMT

-671 PYVIVCERLGKPNNE
+671 PYVIVCERLGKPKSNN
-686 SDKFLEEYNG
+686 SNQFLEEYNG
-696 TELVCLYYR
+696 TELIRLYYR

-716 ARALEKEKAAKDHE
+716 ARALDKEKVAKDHE
-730 EINAYYVAFTRAE
+730 ETNVYYVAFTRAE
-743 LGLVVVAKDK
+743 LGLIVVAKDK
-753 DQKKDKKKDKEE
+753 DQKKDKKE
-765 SKNKGMHEK
+765 SKNKTMREK
-774 LDLKPLEEGE
+774 LDLVPLEEGT

-789 ASKKEP
+789 SSQKEP
-795 SNASVLIKPHAY
+795 LNASVVIKPHAY

-815 EEPDSDY
+815 EEPSDY

-843 QYAYRIPKKSVLEY
+843 QYAYNIPKKSVLEY
-857 LNYHYGFYGLDHQAL
+857 LNYHHGFYGLDYQAL
-872 EESLELFENDAEIQ
+872 EESLELFENDAKIQ
-886 ALFKNLAL
+886 DLFKNLAL
-894 KGEVAF
+894 RGEVAF
-900 LSRGVV
+900 LFEGVV

-941 YAEFLQTQAP
+941 YAAFLQTQAP

>member
-1 MDTNRQCMALK
+1 MDTKRQCMALK

-64 QKENLESK
+64 QQENLENEK
-72 EKSHKENILKE
+72 EKSQNILKE
-83 LEEKYHLDPSLVQ
+83 LEEKYHLDPSLVR
-96 NSAQKIYQRFLN
+96 NSAPKIYQRFLN

-141 DTEAHQQQLDE
+141 DTKAHQQQLNE
-152 RFLSALNSE
+152 GFLSALNNK
-161 QLEELSVFITQCL
+161 QLEELSVFIAQCL
-174 SHNSYTSNSILKLL
+174 SYDNYTSDSILERL
-188 RSLRNKLYLF
+188 RFLKNKLYLF
-198 DPNKREPAFDEEGFL
+198 DPSKKEPAFDEEGFL
-213 EKPRNLNKQIQS
+213 EKLRSLNQQIQNIE
-225 TEIASD
+225 TASD
-231 SAKKAIKCDDFRG
+231 TAKTAIKCDDFRG

-257 EYNFFKKL
+257 EYQSFKKL

-277 AIENDLKS
+277 EIENDLKR
-285 YYEARETALF
+285 YYEAKETAIF

-305 DKAISKI
+305 DNATSKI
-312 QALDFDAIKDKVHAL
+312 QALDFDAIKDKVHVL
-327 LSGYEE
+327 LNGYEE
-333 VPAEFFYFRLD
+333 MPAEFFYFRLD

-399 RGGFSSLFESV
+399 RGSFSSLFESV

-417 NLEFNHRS
+417 NLQFNHRS
-425 SPLIIHYVNTI
+425 APLIINYVNTI
-436 FKKAYQNSSTTYLE
+436 FKKAYQNFPTAYLE
-450 QKYPETSRNKHA
+450 QKYPKTSQNKHV

-471 VANERELLLEQISQ
+471 VADER
-485 EAKNLLEHG
+485 
-494 KELLLEQILQ
+494 ELLLEQILQ
-504 EAKNLLE
+504 EAQNLLE
-511 HGIEPKDITILCATN
+511 HRIDPKDITILCATH
-526 KDALEIKNYLQENLS
+526 KDALEIKNYLQEYLS
-541 EIRPST
+541 EICPST
-547 ESSAQLSQFV
+547 ESSTNLSQFV

-569 LAEEEYKPFY
+569 LAEEPYKPFY

-588 YLHDDAIA
+588 YLHDDVIA
-596 LFGFNPKKES
+596 LPGFNPKKES

-615 ELFELYTE
+615 ELFELYGE
-623 CAQICLELA
+623 PAQSCLELA
-632 LGCEDADEFL
+632 VWCEDADGFL

-652 FNSKGAQIMT
+652 FNAKGAQIMT

-671 PYVIVCERLGKPNNE
+671 PYVIVCERLGKPNSNH
-686 SDKFLEEYNG
+686 SNQLLEEYDG
-696 TELVCLYYR
+696 AELLRLYYR

-716 ARALEKEKAAKDHE
+716 ARALDKEEAAKDYE
-730 EINAYYVAFTRAE
+730 EINVYYVAFTRAE
-743 LGLVVVAKDK
+743 LGLIVVAKDK
-753 DQKKDKKKDKEE
+753 KESKKE
-765 SKNKGMHEK
+765 SKNKTMREK
-774 LDLKPLEEGE
+774 LDLAPLEEGE
-784 IAPVI
+784 IMPVI
-789 ASKKEP
+789 SPQKEP
-795 SNASVLIKPHAY
+795 LIASVLIKPHAY

-815 EEPDSDY
+815 EEPESDY

-843 QYAYRIPKKSVLEY
+843 QYAYNIPKKSVLEY
-857 LNYHYGFYGLDHQAL
+857 LNYHHGFYGLDYQAL

-886 ALFKNLAL
+886 VLFKNYAL
-894 KGEVAF
+894 RGEAAF
-900 LSRGVV
+900 LFEGVV

-934 HKAQVSH
+934 HKAQVSY
-941 YAEFLQTQAP
+941 YAAFLKTQAP

>member
-1 MDTNRQCMALK
+1 MDTKRQCMALK

-64 QKENLESK
+64 QKENLEDEKEK
-72 EKSHKENILKE
+72 EKSQNILKE
-83 LEEKYHLDPSLVQ
+83 LEEKYRLNPSLVQ
-96 NSAQKIYQRFLN
+96 NRAQEIYQRFLN

-141 DTEAHQQQLDE
+141 DTKAHQQQLNE
-152 RFLSALNSE
+152 SFLSALNNE

-174 SHNSYTSNSILKLL
+174 SYDSYTSDSILEWL
-188 RSLRNKLYLF
+188 RFLKNKLYLF
-198 DPNKREPAFDEEGFL
+198 DPNKKELAFDEEGFL
-213 EKPRNLNKQIQS
+213 EKLRSLNQQIQS
-225 TEIASD
+225 VETASNE
-231 SAKKAIKCDDFRG
+231 AKKAIKCDDFRG
-244 FLNSSLTWLKKKS
+244 FLNSSLTWLEKKS
-257 EYNFFKKL
+257 EYRYFKKF
-265 KNEIPTLESECE
+265 KDEIPTLESECE
-277 AIENDLKS
+277 EIENDLKR
-285 YYEARETALF
+285 YYEAKESALF

-305 DKAISKI
+305 DKATSKI
-312 QALDFDAIKDKVHAL
+312 QALDFDAIKDKVHVL
-327 LSGYEE
+327 LNGYEE
-333 VPAEFFYFRLD
+333 MPAEFFYFRLD
-344 SKIAHILIDEF
+344 SRIAHILIDEF

-386 FFVGDVKQSIYAF
+386 FFVGDVKQSIYGF
-399 RGGFSSLFESV
+399 RGSFSSLFESV

-425 SPLIIHYVNTI
+425 SPLIINYVNTI
-436 FKKAYQNSSTTYLE
+436 FKKAYQNSPTAYLE
-450 QKYPETSRNKHA
+450 QKYPKASSNKHA
-462 TDGYVKVSL
+462 RDGYVKVSL
-471 VANERELLLEQISQ
+471 VADER
-485 EAKNLLEHG
+485 
-494 KELLLEQILQ
+494 ELLLEQILQ

-511 HGIEPKDITILCATN
+511 HRIEPKDITLLCATN
-526 KDALEIKNYLQENLS
+526 DDALEIKNYLQKNLS
-541 EIRPST
+541 TINPST
-547 ESSAQLSQFV
+547 ESSAKLSQFV

-569 LAEEEYKPFY
+569 LAEEPYKPFY

-596 LFGFNPKKES
+596 LAGFNPKKES

-615 ELFELYTE
+615 ELFELYGE

-632 LGCEDADEFL
+632 VGCEDADEFL
-642 EKLEAKKIAS
+642 KKLEAKEIAS
-652 FNSKGAQIMT
+652 FKAEGAQIMT

-671 PYVIVCERLGKPNNE
+671 PYVIVCERLGKPKTNN
-686 SDKFLEEYNG
+686 SNQFLEEYSG
-696 TELVCLYYR
+696 TELTRLYYR

-716 ARALEKEKAAKDHE
+716 ARALDKEEAAKDHE
-730 EINAYYVAFTRAE
+730 ETNVYYVAFTRAE
-743 LGLVVVAKDK
+743 LGLIVVAKDK
-753 DQKKDKKKDKEE
+753 
-765 SKNKGMHEK
+765 KGMHEK
-774 LDLKPLEEGE
+774 LDLAPLEEGE
-784 IAPVI
+784 IALVI
-789 ASKKEP
+789 SSQKELSIP
-795 SNASVLIKPHAY
+795 SVLIKPHAY

-815 EEPDSDY
+815 EEPSDY

-857 LNYHYGFYGLDHQAL
+857 LNYHHGFYGLDYQAL
-872 EESLELFENDAEIQ
+872 EESLELFENDAKIQ

-900 LSRGVV
+900 LFEGVV

-934 HKAQVSH
+934 HKVQVSH
-941 YAEFLQTQAP
+941 YAAFLQTQAP

>member
-1 MDTNRQCMALK
+1 MDTKRQCMALK

-64 QKENLESK
+64 QKENLEDEKEK
-72 EKSHKENILKE
+72 EKSQNILKE
-83 LEEKYHLDPSLVQ
+83 LEEKYRLNPSFVQ
-96 NSAQKIYQRFLN
+96 NRAQEIYQRFLN

-141 DTEAHQQQLDE
+141 DTKAHQQQLNE
-152 RFLSALNSE
+152 SFLSALNNE

-174 SHNSYTSNSILKLL
+174 SYDSYTSDSVLEWLRFLK
-188 RSLRNKLYLF
+188 NKLYLF
-198 DPNKREPAFDEEGFL
+198 DPNKKDPVFDEERFL
-213 EKPRNLNKQIQS
+213 EKLRSLNQQIQS
-225 TEIASD
+225 VETASNE
-231 SAKKAIKCDDFRG
+231 AKKAIKCDDFRG
-244 FLNSSLTWLKKKS
+244 FLNSSLTWLEKKS
-257 EYNFFKKL
+257 EYRYFKKF
-265 KNEIPTLESECE
+265 KDEIPTLESECE
-277 AIENDLKS
+277 EIENDLKR
-285 YYEARETALF
+285 YYEARESALF

-305 DKAISKI
+305 DKATSKI
-312 QALDFDAIKDKVHAL
+312 QSLDFDAIKDKVHAL
-327 LSGYEE
+327 LNGYEE
-333 VPAEFFYFRLD
+333 MPAEFFYFRLD
-344 SKIAHILIDEF
+344 SRIAHILIDEF

-386 FFVGDVKQSIYAF
+386 FFVGDVKQSIYGF
-399 RGGFSSLFESV
+399 RGSFSSLFESV

-425 SPLIIHYVNTI
+425 SPLIINYVNTI
-436 FKKAYQNSSTTYLE
+436 FKKAYQNSPTAYLE
-450 QKYPETSRNKHA
+450 QKYPKASSNNHA
-462 TDGYVKVSL
+462 RDGYVKVSL
-471 VANERELLLEQISQ
+471 VADERELLL
-485 EAKNLLEHG
+485 K
-494 KELLLEQILQ
+494 QILQ

-511 HGIEPKDITILCATN
+511 HRIDPKDITLLCATN
-526 KDALEIKNYLQENLS
+526 DDALEIKNYLQKNLS
-541 EIRPST
+541 AIRPST
-547 ESSAQLSQFV
+547 ESSTKLSQFV

-569 LAEEEYKPFY
+569 LAEEPYKPFY

-596 LFGFNPKKES
+596 LAGFNPKKES

-623 CAQICLELA
+623 CAQICLELVV
-632 LGCEDADEFL
+632 GCEDANEFL
-642 EKLEAKKIAS
+642 EKLEAKEIAS
-652 FNSKGAQIMT
+652 FKAEGAQIMT

-671 PYVIVCERLGKPNNE
+671 PYVIVCERLGKPKTNN
-686 SDKFLEEYNG
+686 SNQFLEEYSG
-696 TELVCLYYR
+696 TELTCLYYR

-716 ARALEKEKAAKDHE
+716 ARALDKEEAAKNHE
-730 EINAYYVAFTRAE
+730 ETNVYYVAFTRAE

-753 DQKKDKKKDKEE
+753 
-765 SKNKGMHEK
+765 KGMREK
-774 LDLKPLEEGE
+774 LDLAPLEEGT
-784 IAPVI
+784 IVPVI
-789 ASKKEP
+789 SPQKEP
-795 SNASVLIKPHAY
+795 LIASVVIKPHAY

-815 EEPDSDY
+815 EEPSDY

-857 LNYHYGFYGLDHQAL
+857 LNYYHGFYGLDYQAL

-894 KGEVAF
+894 RGEVAF
-900 LSRGVV
+900 LFEGVV

-941 YAEFLQTQAP
+941 YAAFLQTQAP
-951 HFKIQAGIIY
+951 HFKIQVGIIY

>member
-1 MDTNRQCMALK
+1 MDTKRQCMALK

-64 QKENLESK
+64 QKENLEDEKEK
-72 EKSHKENILKE
+72 EKSQNILKE
-83 LEEKYHLDPSLVQ
+83 LEEKYRLNPSFVQ

-141 DTEAHQQQLDE
+141 DTKVHQQQLNE
-152 RFLSALNSE
+152 NFLRALNNE
-161 QLEELSVFITQCL
+161 QLEELSVFIAQCL
-174 SHNSYTSNSILKLL
+174 SYDSYTSDSILERL
-188 RSLRNKLYLF
+188 RFLKNKLYLF
-198 DPNKREPAFDEEGFL
+198 DPNKKEPAFDEKGFL
-213 EKPRNLNKQIQS
+213 DKLRSLNQQIQS
-225 TEIASD
+225 VETASD
-231 SAKKAIKCDDFRG
+231 AAKTAIKCDDFRG
-244 FLNSSLTWLKKKS
+244 FLNSSLTWLEKKG
-257 EYNFFKKL
+257 EYRYFKKF
-265 KNEIPTLESECE
+265 KDEIPTLESECE
-277 AIENDLKS
+277 EIENDLKR
-285 YYEARETALF
+285 YYEVRESALF

-305 DKAISKI
+305 DKATSKI

-327 LSGYEE
+327 LNGYEE
-333 VPAEFFYFRLD
+333 MPAEFFYFRLD

-386 FFVGDVKQSIYAF
+386 FFVGDVKQSIYGF
-399 RGGFSSLFESV
+399 RGSFSSLFESV

-425 SPLIIHYVNTI
+425 SPLIINYVNTI
-436 FKKAYQNSSTTYLE
+436 FKKAYQNSPTAYLE
-450 QKYPETSRNKHA
+450 QKYPKASSNKHA
-462 TDGYVKVSL
+462 RDGYVKVSL
-471 VANERELLLEQISQ
+471 VADER
-485 EAKNLLEHG
+485 
-494 KELLLEQILQ
+494 ELLLEQILQ

-511 HGIEPKDITILCATN
+511 HRIDPKDITLLCATN
-526 KDALEIKNYLQENLS
+526 DDALEIKNYLQKNLS
-541 EIRPST
+541 AIRPST
-547 ESSAQLSQFV
+547 ESSAKLSQFV

-569 LAEEEYKPFY
+569 LAEEPYKPFY

-596 LFGFNPKKES
+596 LAGFNPKKES

-615 ELFELYTE
+615 ELFELYGE

-632 LGCEDADEFL
+632 VGCEDANEFL
-642 EKLEAKKIAS
+642 EKLEAKEIAS
-652 FNSKGAQIMT
+652 FKAEGAQIMT

-671 PYVIVCERLGKPNNE
+671 PYVIVCERLGKPKSNN
-686 SDKFLEEYNG
+686 SNQFLEEYSG
-696 TELVCLYYR
+696 TELMRLYYR

-716 ARALEKEKAAKDHE
+716 ARVLDKEEAAKNHE
-730 EINAYYVAFTRAE
+730 ETNVYYVAFTRAE
-743 LGLVVVAKDK
+743 LGLIVVAKDK
-753 DQKKDKKKDKEE
+753 DQKKDKKE
-765 SKNKGMHEK
+765 SKNKGMREK
-774 LDLKPLEEGE
+774 LDLVPLEEGE

-789 ASKKEP
+789 SSQKEP
-795 SNASVLIKPHAY
+795 SPESVLIKPHAY
-807 GEQVQEIE
+807 GEQIQEIE
-815 EEPDSDY
+815 EEPSDY

-857 LNYHYGFYGLDHQAL
+857 LNYHHGFYGLDYQAL
-872 EESLELFENDAEIQ
+872 EESLELFENDAKIQ

-900 LSRGVV
+900 LFEGVV

-934 HKAQVSH
+934 HKVQVSH
-941 YAEFLQTQAP
+941 YAAFLQTQAP

>member
-1 MDTNRQCMALK
+1 MDTKRQCMALK

-64 QKENLESK
+64 QKENLEDEKEK
-72 EKSHKENILKE
+72 EKSQNILKE
-83 LEEKYHLDPSLVQ
+83 LEEKYRLNPSFVQ
-96 NSAQKIYQRFLN
+96 NRAQEIYQRFLN

-141 DTEAHQQQLDE
+141 DTKAHQQQLNE
-152 RFLSALNSE
+152 SFLSALNNE

-174 SHNSYTSNSILKLL
+174 SYDSYTSDSVLERLRFLK
-188 RSLRNKLYLF
+188 NKLYLF
-198 DPNKREPAFDEEGFL
+198 NPNKKEPAFDEKGFL
-213 EKPRNLNKQIQS
+213 EKLRSLNQQIQS
-225 TEIASD
+225 VETASD
-231 SAKKAIKCDDFRG
+231 AAKTAIKCDDFRG
-244 FLNSSLTWLKKKS
+244 FLNSSLTWLEKKS
-257 EYNFFKKL
+257 EYRYFKKF
-265 KNEIPTLESECE
+265 KDEIPTLESECE
-277 AIENDLKS
+277 EIENDLKR
-285 YYEARETALF
+285 YYEARESALF

-305 DKAISKI
+305 NKATSKI

-327 LSGYEE
+327 LNGYEE
-333 VPAEFFYFRLD
+333 MPAEFFYFRLD

-378 QAKWHRSV
+378 QAKWRRSV
-386 FFVGDVKQSIYAF
+386 FFVGDVKQSIYGF
-399 RGGFSSLFESV
+399 RGSFSSLFESV

-417 NLEFNHRS
+417 NLPFNHRS
-425 SPLIIHYVNTI
+425 SPLIINYVNTI
-436 FKKAYQNSSTTYLE
+436 FKKAYQNSPTAYLE
-450 QKYPETSRNKHA
+450 QKYPKASSNNHA
-462 TDGYVKVSL
+462 RDGYVKVSL
-471 VANERELLLEQISQ
+471 VADER
-485 EAKNLLEHG
+485 
-494 KELLLEQILQ
+494 ELLLEQILQ

-511 HGIEPKDITILCATN
+511 HRIEPKDITLLCATN
-526 KDALEIKNYLQENLS
+526 DDALGIKNYLQKNLS
-541 EIRPST
+541 AIHPST
-547 ESSAQLSQFV
+547 ESSAKLSQFV

-569 LAEEEYKPFY
+569 LAEEPYKPFY

-588 YLHDDAIA
+588 YLHDDVIA
-596 LFGFNPKKES
+596 LAGFNPKKES

-615 ELFELYTE
+615 EWFELYTE

-632 LGCEDADEFL
+632 VGCEDANEFL
-642 EKLEAKKIAS
+642 EKLEAKEIAS
-652 FNSKGAQIMT
+652 FKAEGAQIMT

-671 PYVIVCERLGKPNNE
+671 PYVIVCERLGKPKTNN
-686 SDKFLEEYNG
+686 SNQFLEEYSG
-696 TELVCLYYR
+696 TELIRLYYR

-716 ARALEKEKAAKDHE
+716 ARVLDKEEVAKNRE
-730 EINAYYVAFTRAE
+730 ETNVYYVAFTRAE
-743 LGLVVVAKDK
+743 LGLIVVAKDK
-753 DQKKDKKKDKEE
+753 DQKKDKKE

-774 LDLKPLEEGE
+774 LDLAPLEEGA

-789 ASKKEP
+789 SSQKEP
-795 SNASVLIKPHAY
+795 LIKSVLIKPHAY

-815 EEPDSDY
+815 EEPESDY

-843 QYAYRIPKKSVLEY
+843 QYAYNIPKKSVLEY
-857 LNYHYGFYGLDHQAL
+857 LNYHHGFYGLDYQAL

-894 KGEVAF
+894 RGEVAF
-900 LSRGVV
+900 LFEGVV

-912 LWDKGQNLYVLDY
+912 LWDRGQNLYVLDY

-941 YAEFLQTQAP
+941 YAAFLQTQAP

>member
-1 MDTNRQCMALK
+1 MDTKRQCMALK

-64 QKENLESK
+64 QKENLENENEK
-72 EKSHKENILKE
+72 EKSQNILKE
-83 LEEKYHLDPSLVQ
+83 LEEKYRLNPSLVR
-96 NSAQKIYQRFLN
+96 NSAPKIYQRFLN

-141 DTEAHQQQLDE
+141 DTKVHQQQLNE
-152 RFLSALNSE
+152 SFLSALNGG

-174 SHNSYTSNSILKLL
+174 SYDSYTSDSILERL
-188 RSLRNKLYLF
+188 RFLKNKLYLF
-198 DPNKREPAFDEEGFL
+198 DPNKKELAFDEEGFL
-213 EKPRNLNKQIQS
+213 EKLRSLNQQIQS
-225 TEIASD
+225 IETASD
-231 SAKKAIKCDDFRG
+231 KAKTAIKCDDFRG

-257 EYNFFKKL
+257 EYRDFKKL

-277 AIENDLKS
+277 EIENDLKR
-285 YYEARETALF
+285 YYEAKEIALF

-305 DKAISKI
+305 DKATSKI

-327 LSGYEE
+327 LNGYEE
-333 VPAEFFYFRLD
+333 LPAEFFYFRLD
-344 SKIAHILIDEF
+344 SKIVHILIDEF

-399 RGGFSSLFESV
+399 RGSFSSLFESV

-417 NLEFNHRS
+417 NLQFNHRS
-425 SPLIIHYVNTI
+425 SPLIINYVNTI
-436 FKKAYQNSSTTYLE
+436 FKKAYQDSPTAYLD
-450 QKYPETSRNKHA
+450 QKYPKASSNKHA

-471 VANERELLLEQISQ
+471 VANERELLLEQI
-485 EAKNLLEHG
+485 
-494 KELLLEQILQ
+494 LQ

-511 HGIEPKDITILCATN
+511 HRIEPKDITILCATN
-526 KDALEIKNYLQENLS
+526 DDALEIKNYLQENLS
-541 EIRPST
+541 AIRPST
-547 ESSAQLSQFV
+547 ESSANLSQFV
-557 ESKIIKNALEYA
+557 ESKIIKNALKYA
-569 LAEEEYKPFY
+569 LAEEPYKPFY

-596 LFGFNPKKES
+596 LAGFNPKKES

-615 ELFELYTE
+615 ELFELYGE

-632 LGCEDADEFL
+632 VGCEDADGFL

-652 FNSKGAQIMT
+652 FNLKGAQIMT

-671 PYVIVCERLGKPNNE
+671 PYVIVCERLGKPKSNN
-686 SDKFLEEYNG
+686 SNQFLEEYNG
-696 TELVCLYYR
+696 AELLRLYYR

-716 ARALEKEKAAKDHE
+716 ARALDKEKAAKENE
-730 EINAYYVAFTRAE
+730 ETNVYYVAFTRAE
-743 LGLVVVAKDK
+743 LGLIVVAKDK
-753 DQKKDKKKDKEE
+753 GQKKDQKESE
-765 SKNKGMHEK
+765 SKGMREK
-774 LDLKPLEEGE
+774 LDLAPLEEGT

-789 ASKKEP
+789 SSQKEP
-795 SNASVLIKPHAY
+795 LIASVLIKPHAY

-815 EEPDSDY
+815 EEPSDY

-843 QYAYRIPKKSVLEY
+843 QYAYNIPKKSVLEY
-857 LNYHYGFYGLDHQAL
+857 LNYHHGFYGLDRQAL
-872 EESLELFENDAEIQ
+872 EESLELFENDIEIQ

-894 KGEVAF
+894 KGEAAF
-900 LSRGVV
+900 LFEGVV

-941 YAEFLQTQAP
+941 YAAFLQTQAP

>member
-1 MDTNRQCMALK
+1 MDTKRQCMALK

-64 QKENLESK
+64 QKENLEDEKEK
-72 EKSHKENILKE
+72 EKSQNILKE
-83 LEEKYHLDPSLVQ
+83 LEEKYRLDPSFVQ

-141 DTEAHQQQLDE
+141 DTKAHQQQLNE
-152 RFLSALNSE
+152 SFLSALNNE
-161 QLEELSVFITQCL
+161 QLEELSVFIAQCL
-174 SHNSYTSNSILKLL
+174 SHDSYTSDSILERL
-188 RSLRNKLYLF
+188 RFLKNKLYLF
-198 DPNKREPAFDEEGFL
+198 DPNKKDPVFDEERFL
-213 EKPRNLNKQIQS
+213 EKLRSLNQQIQNIE
-225 TEIASD
+225 TASNE
-231 SAKKAIKCDDFRG
+231 AKKAIKCDDFRE
-244 FLNSSLTWLKKKS
+244 FLNSSLTWLKKKG
-257 EYNFFKKL
+257 EYRYFKKF
-265 KNEIPTLESECE
+265 KDEIPTLESECE
-277 AIENDLKS
+277 EIENDLKR
-285 YYEARETALF
+285 YYEARESALF

-305 DKAISKI
+305 DKATSKI

-327 LSGYEE
+327 LNGYEE
-333 VPAEFFYFRLD
+333 MPAEFFYFRLD
-344 SKIAHILIDEF
+344 SRIAHILIDEF

-386 FFVGDVKQSIYAF
+386 FFVGDVKQSIYGF
-399 RGGFSSLFESV
+399 RGSFSSLFESV

-417 NLEFNHRS
+417 NLPFNHRS
-425 SPLIIHYVNTI
+425 SPLIINYVNTI
-436 FKKAYQNSSTTYLE
+436 FKKAYQNSPTAYLE
-450 QKYPETSRNKHA
+450 QKYPKASSNKHA
-462 TDGYVKVSL
+462 RDGYVKVSL
-471 VANERELLLEQISQ
+471 VADER
-485 EAKNLLEHG
+485 
-494 KELLLEQILQ
+494 ELLLEQILQ
-504 EAKNLLE
+504 EAKNLLD
-511 HGIEPKDITILCATN
+511 HRIDPKDITLLCATN
-526 KDALEIKNYLQENLS
+526 DDALEIKNYLQKNLS
-541 EIRPST
+541 TIRPST
-547 ESSAQLSQFV
+547 ESSAKLSQFV
-557 ESKIIKNALEYA
+557 ESKIIKHALEYA
-569 LAEEEYKPFY
+569 LAEEPYKPFY

-596 LFGFNPKKES
+596 LPGFNPKKES

-615 ELFELYTE
+615 EWFELYTE

-632 LGCEDADEFL
+632 VGCEDANEFL
-642 EKLEAKKIAS
+642 EKLEAKEIVS
-652 FNSKGAQIMT
+652 FNAKGTQIMT
-662 IHKSKGMQF
+662 IHASKGMQF
-671 PYVIVCERLGKPNNE
+671 PYVIVCERLGKPKTNN
-686 SDKFLEEYNG
+686 SNQFLEEYSG
-696 TELVCLYYR
+696 TELTRLYYR

-716 ARALEKEKAAKDHE
+716 ARVLDKEEVAKNHE
-730 EINAYYVAFTRAE
+730 ETNVYYVAFTRAE
-743 LGLVVVAKDK
+743 LGLIVVAKDK
-753 DQKKDKKKDKEE
+753 NQKKDKKE

-774 LDLKPLEEGE
+774 LDLAPLEEGT
-784 IAPVI
+784 IATVI
-789 ASKKEP
+789 SSQKEP
-795 SNASVLIKPHAY
+795 LIKSVVIKPHAY

-815 EEPDSDY
+815 EEPSDY
-822 EKNNDQEAINFGIA
+822 EKNNDQEAIHFGIA

-857 LNYHYGFYGLDHQAL
+857 LNYHHGFYGLDYQAL
-872 EESLELFENDAEIQ
+872 EESLELFENDAKIQ

-894 KGEVAF
+894 RGEVAF
-900 LSRGVV
+900 LFEGVV

-941 YAEFLQTQAP
+941 YAAFLQTQAP

>member
-1 MDTNRQCMALK
+1 MDTKRQCMALK

-64 QKENLESK
+64 QKENLEDEKEK
-72 EKSHKENILKE
+72 EKSQNILKE
-83 LEEKYHLDPSLVQ
+83 LEEKYRLNPSFVQ
-96 NSAQKIYQRFLN
+96 NSVQKIYQRFLN

-141 DTEAHQQQLDE
+141 DTKVHQQQLNE
-152 RFLSALNSE
+152 SFLSALNNE
-161 QLEELSVFITQCL
+161 QLEELGVFITQCL
-174 SHNSYTSNSILKLL
+174 SYDSYTSDSILERL
-188 RSLRNKLYLF
+188 RFLKNKLYLF
-198 DPNKREPAFDEEGFL
+198 EPNKKESIFDEKGFL
-213 EKPRNLNKQIQS
+213 EKLRSLNQQIQS
-225 TEIASD
+225 VETASD
-231 SAKKAIKCDDFRG
+231 TAKTAIKCDDFRG
-244 FLNSSLTWLKKKS
+244 FLNSSLTWLEKKS
-257 EYNFFKKL
+257 EYRYFKKF
-265 KNEIPTLESECE
+265 KDEIPTLESECE
-277 AIENDLKS
+277 EIENDLKR
-285 YYEARETALF
+285 YYEAKESALF
-295 KKFPKFIQLY
+295 EKFPKFIQLY
-305 DKAISKI
+305 DRATSKI

-327 LSGYEE
+327 LNGYEE
-333 VPAEFFYFRLD
+333 MPAEFFYFRLD

-386 FFVGDVKQSIYAF
+386 FFVGDVKQSIYGF
-399 RGGFSSLFESV
+399 RGSFSSLFESV

-417 NLEFNHRS
+417 NLPFNHRS
-425 SPLIIHYVNTI
+425 SPLIINYVNTI
-436 FKKAYQNSSTTYLE
+436 FKKAYQNSPTAYLE
-450 QKYPETSRNKHA
+450 QKYPKASSNKHA
-462 TDGYVKVSL
+462 KDGYVKVSL
-471 VANERELLLEQISQ
+471 VADERELLL
-485 EAKNLLEHG
+485 K
-494 KELLLEQILQ
+494 QILQ

-511 HGIEPKDITILCATN
+511 HRIDPKDITILCATN
-526 KDALEIKNYLQENLS
+526 DDALEIKNYLQENLS
-541 EIRPST
+541 AIRPST
-547 ESSAQLSQFV
+547 ESSAKLSQFV

-569 LAEEEYKPFY
+569 LAEEPYKPFY

-588 YLHDDAIA
+588 YLHDDVIA
-596 LFGFNPKKES
+596 LPGFNPKKES

-615 ELFELYTE
+615 EWFELYGE

-632 LGCEDADEFL
+632 VGCEDANEFL
-642 EKLEAKKIAS
+642 EKLEAKEIAS
-652 FNSKGAQIMT
+652 FKIEGTQIMT

-671 PYVIVCERLGKPNNE
+671 PYVIVCERLGKPKTNN
-686 SDKFLEEYNG
+686 SNQFLEEYDG
-696 TELVCLYYR
+696 TELTHLYYR
-705 MKNREVVDKDY
+705 IKNREVVDKDY
-716 ARALEKEKAAKDHE
+716 ARALDKEEAAKEHE
-730 EINAYYVAFTRAE
+730 ETNVYYVAFTRAE
-743 LGLVVVAKDK
+743 LGLIVVAKDK
-753 DQKKDKKKDKEE
+753 DQKKDKKESKKE
-765 SKNKGMHEK
+765 SKNKGMREK
-774 LDLKPLEEGE
+774 LDLVPLEEGT
-784 IAPVI
+784 ITPVI
-789 ASKKEP
+789 SSQKEP
-795 SNASVLIKPHAY
+795 LIPSVVIKPHAY

-815 EEPDSDY
+815 EEPSDY

-843 QYAYRIPKKSVLEY
+843 QYAYNIPKKSVLEY
-857 LNYHYGFYGLDHQAL
+857 LNYHHGFYGLDYQAL
-872 EESLELFENDAEIQ
+872 EESLELFENDAKIQ
-886 ALFKNLAL
+886 ALFKNYAL
-894 KGEVAF
+894 RGEVAF
-900 LSRGVV
+900 LFEGVV

-941 YAEFLQTQAP
+941 YAAFLQTQAP

>member
-1 MDTNRQCMALK
+1 MDTKRQCMALK

-64 QKENLESK
+64 QKENFEDEKEK
-72 EKSHKENILKE
+72 EKSQNILKE
-83 LEEKYHLDPSLVQ
+83 LEEKYRLDPSLVQ

-141 DTEAHQQQLDE
+141 DTKAHQQQLNE
-152 RFLSALNSE
+152 SFLSALNNE
-161 QLEELSVFITQCL
+161 QLEELSVFIAQCL
-174 SHNSYTSNSILKLL
+174 SYDSYTSDSILERL
-188 RSLRNKLYLF
+188 RFLKNKLYLF
-198 DPNKREPAFDEEGFL
+198 DPNKKEPAFDEKGFL
-213 EKPRNLNKQIQS
+213 EKLRSLNQQIQS
-225 TEIASD
+225 VETASNN
-231 SAKKAIKCDDFRG
+231 AKTAIKCDDFRG
-244 FLNSSLTWLKKKS
+244 FLNSSLTWLEKKS
-257 EYNFFKKL
+257 EYRYFKKF
-265 KNEIPTLESECE
+265 KDEIPTLESECE
-277 AIENDLKS
+277 EIENDLKC
-285 YYEARETALF
+285 YYEARESALF
-295 KKFPKFIQLY
+295 KKFPKFIRLY
-305 DKAISKI
+305 DKATSKI

-327 LSGYEE
+327 LNGYEE
-333 VPAEFFYFRLD
+333 MPAEFFYFRLD

-386 FFVGDVKQSIYAF
+386 FFVGDVKQSIYGF
-399 RGGFSSLFESV
+399 RGSFSSLFESV

-417 NLEFNHRS
+417 NLQFNHRS
-425 SPLIIHYVNTI
+425 SPLIINYVNTI
-436 FKKAYQNSSTTYLE
+436 FKKAYQNSPTAYLE
-450 QKYPETSRNKHA
+450 QKYPKASSNNHA
-462 TDGYVKVSL
+462 RDGYVKVSL
-471 VANERELLLEQISQ
+471 VADER
-485 EAKNLLEHG
+485 
-494 KELLLEQILQ
+494 ELLLEQILQ

-511 HGIEPKDITILCATN
+511 HRIDSKDIAILCTRN
-526 KDALEIKNYLQENLS
+526 DDALEIKNYLQKNLS
-541 EIRPST
+541 AINPST
-547 ESSAQLSQFV
+547 ESSAKLSQFV

-569 LAEEEYKPFY
+569 LAEEPYKPFY
-579 KHSVLKLAG
+579 KHSALKLAG

-596 LFGFNPKKES
+596 LAGFNPKKES
-606 VAGFVWKVM
+606 MAGFVWKVM

-632 LGCEDADEFL
+632 VGCEDANEFL
-642 EKLEAKKIAS
+642 EKLEAKEIAS
-652 FNSKGAQIMT
+652 FKAEGAQIMT

-671 PYVIVCERLGKPNNE
+671 PYVIVCERLGKPKTNN
-686 SDKFLEEYNG
+686 SNQFLEEYSG
-696 TELVCLYYR
+696 TELTRLYYR

-716 ARALEKEKAAKDHE
+716 ARALDKEEAAKDHE
-730 EINAYYVAFTRAE
+730 ETNVYYVAFTRAE

-753 DQKKDKKKDKEE
+753 DQKKDKKE
-765 SKNKGMHEK
+765 SKNKGMREK
-774 LDLKPLEEGE
+774 LDLFPLEEGE
-784 IAPVI
+784 IVPVI
-789 ASKKEP
+789 SSQKEP
-795 SNASVLIKPHAY
+795 SSASVVIKPHAY

-815 EEPDSDY
+815 EEPSDY
-822 EKNNDQEAINFGIA
+822 EKNNDQEAIHFGIA

-857 LNYHYGFYGLDHQAL
+857 LNYHHGFYGLDYQAL

-894 KGEVAF
+894 RGEVAF
-900 LSRGVV
+900 LFEGVV

-934 HKAQVSH
+934 HKVQVSH
-941 YAEFLQTQAP
+941 YAAFLQTQAP

>member
-1 MDTNRQCMALK
+1 MDTKRQCMALK

-64 QKENLESK
+64 QQENLENEK
-72 EKSHKENILKE
+72 EKSQNILKE
-83 LEEKYHLDPSLVQ
+83 LEEKYHLDPDLVR
-96 NSAQKIYQRFLN
+96 NSAPKIYQRFLN

-141 DTEAHQQQLDE
+141 DTKAHQQQLNE
-152 RFLSALNSE
+152 GFLSALNGE
-161 QLEELSVFITQCL
+161 QLEELSVFIAQCL
-174 SHNSYTSNSILKLL
+174 SYDSYTSDSILERL
-188 RSLRNKLYLF
+188 RFLKNKLYLF
-198 DPNKREPAFDEEGFL
+198 DPNKKEPAFDEEGFL
-213 EKPRNLNKQIQS
+213 EKLRSLNQQIQS
-225 TEIASD
+225 IETASD
-231 SAKKAIKCDDFRG
+231 TAKKAIKCDDFRG

-257 EYNFFKKL
+257 EYQSFKKL
-265 KNEIPTLESECE
+265 KSEIPTLESECE
-277 AIENDLKS
+277 EIENDLKR
-285 YYEARETALF
+285 YYEARESALF

-305 DKAISKI
+305 DKATSKI

-327 LSGYEE
+327 LNGYEE
-333 VPAEFFYFRLD
+333 LPAEFFYFRLD

-378 QAKWHRSV
+378 QAKWQRSV

-399 RGGFSSLFESV
+399 RGSFSSLFESV
-410 SKDFYHD
+410 AKDFYHD
-417 NLEFNHRS
+417 NLPFNHRS
-425 SPLIIHYVNTI
+425 SPLIINYVNTI
-436 FKKAYQNSSTTYLE
+436 FKKAYQNSPTAYLE
-450 QKYPETSRNKHA
+450 QKYPKTSQNKHV

-471 VANERELLLEQISQ
+471 VADERELLLDQVLQ
-485 EAKNLLEHG
+485 EAQNLLEHR
-494 KELLLEQILQ
+494 IDP
-504 EAKNLLE
+504 KN
-511 HGIEPKDITILCATN
+511 ITILCTTN
-526 KDALEIKNYLQENLS
+526 KDALEIKNYLQERLS
-541 EIRPST
+541 AIHPST
-547 ESSAQLSQFV
+547 ESSANLSQFV

-569 LAEEEYKPFY
+569 LAEEPYKPFY

-588 YLHDDAIA
+588 YLHDDVIA
-596 LFGFNPKKES
+596 LPGFNPKKES

-615 ELFELYTE
+615 EWFELYGE
-623 CAQICLELA
+623 PAQICLELA
-632 LGCEDADEFL
+632 VGCEDANEFL
-642 EKLEAKKIAS
+642 EKLEAKEIAS
-652 FNSKGAQIMT
+652 FNAKGAQIMT

-671 PYVIVCERLGKPNNE
+671 PYVIVCERLGKPNSSHSNQL
-686 SDKFLEEYNG
+686 LEEYDG
-696 TELVCLYYR
+696 AELLCLYYR

-716 ARALEKEKAAKDHE
+716 ARALDKEEAAKDHE
-730 EINAYYVAFTRAE
+730 EINVYYVAFTRAE
-743 LGLVVVAKDK
+743 LGLIVVAKDK
-753 DQKKDKKKDKEE
+753 KESKKE
-765 SKNKGMHEK
+765 SKNKTMREK
-774 LDLKPLEEGE
+774 LDLLPLEEGE

-789 ASKKEP
+789 SPQKEP
-795 SNASVLIKPHAY
+795 LITSTLIKPHAY

-815 EEPDSDY
+815 EEPSDY

-843 QYAYRIPKKSVLEY
+843 QYAYNIPKKSVLEY
-857 LNYHYGFYGLDHQAL
+857 LNYHHGFYGLDHQAL
-872 EESLELFENDAEIQ
+872 EESLELFENDAKMQ
-886 ALFKNLAL
+886 ALFKNYAL
-894 KGEVAF
+894 RGEVAF
-900 LSRGVV
+900 LFEGVV

-941 YAEFLQTQAP
+941 YAEFLKTQAP

>member
-1 MDTNRQCMALK
+1 MDTKRQCMALK

-64 QKENLESK
+64 QKENLENEK
-72 EKSHKENILKE
+72 EKSQNILKE
-83 LEEKYHLDPSLVQ
+83 LEEKYHLNPSLVR

-108 AEIRISTIDAFFQ
+108 AEVRISTIDAFFQ

-141 DTEAHQQQLDE
+141 DTEAHQQQLNE
-152 RFLSALNSE
+152 SFLSALNNE
-161 QLEELSVFITQCL
+161 QLEELSAFIVQCL
-174 SHNSYTSNSILKLL
+174 SYESYTSDSILERL
-188 RSLRNKLYLF
+188 RFLKNKLYLF
-198 DPNKREPAFDEEGFL
+198 DSNKKESAFDEKGFL
-213 EKPRNLNKQIQS
+213 EKLRSLNNQIQS
-225 TEIASD
+225 IETASD
-231 SAKKAIKCDDFRG
+231 RAKTAIKCDSFRD
-244 FLNSSLTWLKKKS
+244 FLNSSLTWLEKKS
-257 EYNFFKKL
+257 EYQSFKKL
-265 KNEIPTLESECE
+265 KSEIPTLERECE
-277 AIENDLKS
+277 EIENDLKR
-285 YYEARETALF
+285 YYEAKETVIF

-305 DKAISKI
+305 SNATSKI
-312 QALDFDAIKDKVHAL
+312 QALDFDAIKDKVHVL
-327 LSGYEE
+327 LNGYEE
-333 VPAEFFYFRLD
+333 MPAEFFYFRLD

-399 RGGFSSLFESV
+399 RGSFSSLFESV

-425 SPLIIHYVNTI
+425 APLIINYVNTI
-436 FKKAYQNSSTTYLE
+436 FKKAYQNSPTAYLE
-450 QKYPETSRNKHA
+450 QKYPKTSNNKHV
-462 TDGYVKVSL
+462 TEGYVKVSL
-471 VANERELLLEQISQ
+471 VADE
-485 EAKNLLEHG
+485 

-504 EAKNLLE
+504 EAQNLLD
-511 HGIEPKDITILCATN
+511 HRIDPKDITILCATN
-526 KDALEIKNYLQENLS
+526 KDALEIKNYLQERLS
-541 EIRPST
+541 TICPST
-547 ESSAQLSQFV
+547 ESSAKLSQLV

-569 LAEEEYKPFY
+569 LAEEPYKPFY

-596 LFGFNPKKES
+596 LPGFNPKKES
-606 VAGFVWKVM
+606 VASFVWKVM
-615 ELFELYTE
+615 ELFELYGE
-623 CAQICLELA
+623 PAQSCLELA
-632 LGCEDADEFL
+632 VGCEDADGFL
-642 EKLEAKKIAS
+642 EKLEAKEIAS
-652 FNSKGAQIMT
+652 FNPKGAQIMT
-662 IHKSKGMQF
+662 IHGSKGMQF
-671 PYVIVCERLGKPNNE
+671 PYVIVCERLGKPNSSHANQ
-686 SDKFLEEYNG
+686 FLEEYNG
-696 TELVCLYYR
+696 AELACLYYR

-716 ARALEKEKAAKDHE
+716 ARALDKEEAAKDHE
-730 EINAYYVAFTRAE
+730 EINVYYVAFTRAE
-743 LGLVVVAKDK
+743 LGLIVVAKDK
-753 DQKKDKKKDKEE
+753 KESKKE
-765 SKNKGMHEK
+765 SKNKTMREQ
-774 LDLKPLEEGE
+774 LDLTPLEEGE
-784 IAPVI
+784 ITPVI
-789 ASKKEP
+789 SPQKEP
-795 SNASVLIKPHAY
+795 LMTSVVIKPHAY

-843 QYAYRIPKKSVLEY
+843 QYAYRIPKQSVLEY
-857 LNYHYGFYGLDHQAL
+857 LNYHHGFYGLDYQAL

-886 ALFKNLAL
+886 ALFKNHAL
-894 KGEVAF
+894 KGEAAF
-900 LSRGVV
+900 LFQGVV

-912 LWDKGQNLYVLDY
+912 LWDRGQNLYVLDY

-941 YAEFLQTQAP
+941 YAEFLRTQAP

>member
-1 MDTNRQCMALK
+1 MDTKRQCMALK

-64 QKENLESK
+64 QKENLEDEK
-72 EKSHKENILKE
+72 EKSQNILKE
-83 LEEKYHLDPSLVQ
+83 LEEKYRLDPSFVQ

-141 DTEAHQQQLDE
+141 DTKAHQQQLNAS
-152 RFLSALNSE
+152 FLSALDNK

-174 SHNSYTSNSILKLL
+174 SYDSYTSDSVLERLRFLK
-188 RSLRNKLYLF
+188 NKLYLF
-198 DPNKREPAFDEEGFL
+198 DPNKKEPAFDEEGFL
-213 EKPRNLNKQIQS
+213 EKLRSLNQQIQS
-225 TEIASD
+225 VETASNE
-231 SAKKAIKCDDFRG
+231 AKKAIKCDDFRG
-244 FLNSSLTWLKKKS
+244 FLNSSLTWLEKKS
-257 EYNFFKKL
+257 EYRYFKKF
-265 KNEIPTLESECE
+265 KDEIPTLESECE
-277 AIENDLKS
+277 EIENDLKR
-285 YYEARETALF
+285 YYEAKESALF

-305 DKAISKI
+305 DKATSKI

-327 LSGYEE
+327 LNGYEE
-333 VPAEFFYFRLD
+333 MPAEFFYFRLD

-386 FFVGDVKQSIYAF
+386 FFVGDVKQSIYGF
-399 RGGFSSLFESV
+399 RGSFSSLFESV

-425 SPLIIHYVNTI
+425 SPLIINYVNTI
-436 FKKAYQNSSTTYLE
+436 FKKAYQNSPTAYLE
-450 QKYPETSRNKHA
+450 QKYPKASSNKHA
-462 TDGYVKVSL
+462 RDGYVKVSL
-471 VANERELLLEQISQ
+471 VADERELLL
-485 EAKNLLEHG
+485 K
-494 KELLLEQILQ
+494 QILQ

-511 HGIEPKDITILCATN
+511 HRIDPKDITLLCATN
-526 KDALEIKNYLQENLS
+526 DDALEIKNYLQKNLS
-541 EIRPST
+541 AIRPST
-547 ESSAQLSQFV
+547 ESSAKLSQFV

-569 LAEEEYKPFY
+569 LAEEPYKPFY

-588 YLHDDAIA
+588 YLHDDVIA
-596 LFGFNPKKES
+596 LAGFNPKKES

-632 LGCEDADEFL
+632 VGCEDANEFL
-642 EKLEAKKIAS
+642 EKLEAKEIAS
-652 FNSKGAQIMT
+652 FKAEGAQIMT

-671 PYVIVCERLGKPNNE
+671 PYVIVCERLGKPKTNN
-686 SDKFLEEYNG
+686 SNQFLEEYSG
-696 TELVCLYYR
+696 TELTRLYYR

-716 ARALEKEKAAKDHE
+716 ARVLDKEEAAKNHE
-730 EINAYYVAFTRAE
+730 ETNVYYVAFTRAE
-743 LGLVVVAKDK
+743 LGLIVVAKDK
-753 DQKKDKKKDKEE
+753 
-765 SKNKGMHEK
+765 KGMHEK
-774 LDLKPLEEGE
+774 LDLVPLEEGT

-789 ASKKEP
+789 SSQKEP
-795 SNASVLIKPHAY
+795 SSASVVIKPHAY

-815 EEPDSDY
+815 EEPSDY

-857 LNYHYGFYGLDHQAL
+857 LNYHHGFYGLDYQAL
-872 EESLELFENDAEIQ
+872 EESLELFENDAKIQ

-894 KGEVAF
+894 RGEVAF
-900 LSRGVV
+900 LFEGVV

-941 YAEFLQTQAP
+941 YAAFLQTQAP

-961 AHKRLLEKLWV
+961 AHKRLLEKIWV

>member
-1 MDTNRQCMALK
+1 MDTKRQCMALK

-64 QKENLESK
+64 QKENLEDEKEK
-72 EKSHKENILKE
+72 EKSQNILKE
-83 LEEKYHLDPSLVQ
+83 LEEKYRLDPSFVQ

-141 DTEAHQQQLDE
+141 DTKAHQQQLNAS
-152 RFLSALNSE
+152 FLSALDNK

-174 SHNSYTSNSILKLL
+174 SYDSYTSDSILERL
-188 RSLRNKLYLF
+188 RFLKNKLYLF
-198 DPNKREPAFDEEGFL
+198 DPNKKDPVFDEERFL
-213 EKPRNLNKQIQS
+213 EKLRSLNQQIQS
-225 TEIASD
+225 VETASNE
-231 SAKKAIKCDDFRG
+231 AKKAIKCDDFRG
-244 FLNSSLTWLKKKS
+244 FLNSSLTWLEKKS
-257 EYNFFKKL
+257 EYRYFKKF
-265 KNEIPTLESECE
+265 KDEIPTLESECE
-277 AIENDLKS
+277 EIENDLKC
-285 YYEARETALF
+285 YYEARESVLF

-305 DKAISKI
+305 DKATSKI
-312 QALDFDAIKDKVHAL
+312 QSLDFDAIKDKVHAL
-327 LSGYEE
+327 LNGYEE
-333 VPAEFFYFRLD
+333 MPAEFFYFRLD

-378 QAKWHRSV
+378 QAKWHRSM
-386 FFVGDVKQSIYAF
+386 FFVGDVKQSIYGF
-399 RGGFSSLFESV
+399 RGSFSSLFESV

-417 NLEFNHRS
+417 NLQFNHRS
-425 SPLIIHYVNTI
+425 SPLIINYVNTI
-436 FKKAYQNSSTTYLE
+436 FKKAYQNSPTAYLE
-450 QKYPETSRNKHA
+450 QKYPKASSNKHA
-462 TDGYVKVSL
+462 RDGYVKVSL
-471 VANERELLLEQISQ
+471 VADER
-485 EAKNLLEHG
+485 
-494 KELLLEQILQ
+494 ELLLEQILQ

-511 HGIEPKDITILCATN
+511 HRIDPKDITLLCATN
-526 KDALEIKNYLQENLS
+526 DDALEIKNYLQKNLS
-541 EIRPST
+541 TIRPST
-547 ESSAQLSQFV
+547 ESSAKLSQFV
-557 ESKIIKNALEYA
+557 ESKIIKHALEYA
-569 LAEEEYKPFY
+569 LAEEPYKPFY

-596 LFGFNPKKES
+596 LPGFNPKKES

-615 ELFELYTE
+615 EWFELYTE

-632 LGCEDADEFL
+632 VGCEDANEFL
-642 EKLEAKKIAS
+642 EKLEAKEIVS
-652 FNSKGAQIMT
+652 FNAKGTQIMT
-662 IHKSKGMQF
+662 IHASKGMQF
-671 PYVIVCERLGKPNNE
+671 PYVIVCERLGKPKTNN
-686 SDKFLEEYNG
+686 SNQFLEEYSG
-696 TELVCLYYR
+696 TELTRLYYR

-716 ARALEKEKAAKDHE
+716 ARVLDKEEVAKNHE
-730 EINAYYVAFTRAE
+730 ETNVYYVAFTRAE
-743 LGLVVVAKDK
+743 LGLIVVAKDK
-753 DQKKDKKKDKEE
+753 DQKKDKKE
-765 SKNKGMHEK
+765 SKNKGMREK
-774 LDLKPLEEGE
+774 LDLAPLEEGT

-789 ASKKEP
+789 SSQKEP
-795 SNASVLIKPHAY
+795 LSASAVIKPHAY

-815 EEPDSDY
+815 EEPSDY

-857 LNYHYGFYGLDHQAL
+857 LNYHHGFYGLDYQAL
-872 EESLELFENDAEIQ
+872 EESLELFENDAKIQ

-894 KGEVAF
+894 RGEVAF
-900 LSRGVV
+900 LFEGVV

-934 HKAQVSH
+934 HKVQVSH
-941 YAEFLQTQAP
+941 YAAFLQTQAP

>member
-1 MDTNRQCMALK
+1 MDTKRQCMALK

-64 QKENLESK
+64 QKENLEDEKEK
-72 EKSHKENILKE
+72 EKSQNILKE
-83 LEEKYHLDPSLVQ
+83 LEEKYRLNPDLVR
-96 NSAQKIYQRFLN
+96 NSAPKIYQRFLN

-141 DTEAHQQQLDE
+141 DTKAHQQQLNE
-152 RFLSALNSE
+152 SFLSALNGG
-161 QLEELSVFITQCL
+161 QLEELSVFIAQCL
-174 SHNSYTSNSILKLL
+174 SYDSYTSDSVLERLRFLK
-188 RSLRNKLYLF
+188 NKLYLF
-198 DPNKREPAFDEEGFL
+198 DSNEKELAFDEEGFL
-213 EKPRNLNKQIQS
+213 EKLRSLNQQIQS
-225 TEIASD
+225 IETASKE
-231 SAKKAIKCDDFRG
+231 AKKAIKCDDFRG

-257 EYNFFKKL
+257 EYRDFKKL

-277 AIENDLKS
+277 EIENDLKR
-285 YYEARETALF
+285 YYEAREIALF

-305 DKAISKI
+305 DKATSKI

-327 LSGYEE
+327 LKGYEE

-344 SKIAHILIDEF
+344 SRIAHILIDEF

-399 RGGFSSLFESV
+399 RGSFSSLFESV
-410 SKDFYHD
+410 AKDFYHD
-417 NLEFNHRS
+417 NLQFNHRS
-425 SPLIIHYVNTI
+425 SPLIINYVNTI
-436 FKKAYQNSSTTYLE
+436 FKKAYQNSPTAYLD
-450 QKYPETSRNKHA
+450 QKYPKASQNKHA

-471 VANERELLLEQISQ
+471 VANE
-485 EAKNLLEHG
+485 K
-494 KELLLEQILQ
+494 KLLLEQILQ

-511 HGIEPKDITILCATN
+511 HRIEPKDITILCATN
-526 KDALEIKNYLQENLS
+526 DDALEIKNYLQQNLS
-541 EIRPST
+541 AIRPST
-547 ESSAQLSQFV
+547 ESSAKLSQFV

-569 LAEEEYKPFY
+569 LAEEPYKPFY

-596 LFGFNPKKES
+596 LAGFNPKKES

-615 ELFELYTE
+615 ELFELYGE

-632 LGCEDADEFL
+632 VGCEDADGFL

-652 FNSKGAQIMT
+652 FNAKGAQIMT
-662 IHKSKGMQF
+662 IHGSKGMQF
-671 PYVIVCERLGKPNNE
+671 PYVIVCERLGKPRSNN
-686 SDKFLEEYNG
+686 SNQFLEEYNG
-696 TELVCLYYR
+696 TELLRLYYR

-716 ARALEKEKAAKDHE
+716 ARALDKEKAAKDHE
-730 EINAYYVAFTRAE
+730 ETNVYYVAFTRAE

-753 DQKKDKKKDKEE
+753 GQKKDQKE
-765 SKNKGMHEK
+765 SKNKGMREK
-774 LDLKPLEEGE
+774 LDLAPLEEGT

-789 ASKKEP
+789 SPQKEP
-795 SNASVLIKPHAY
+795 LIASVLIKPHAY

-815 EEPDSDY
+815 EEPSDY

-843 QYAYRIPKKSVLEY
+843 QYAYNIPKKSVLEY
-857 LNYHYGFYGLDHQAL
+857 LNYHHGFYGLDHQAL
-872 EESLELFENDAEIQ
+872 EESLELFENDIEIQ

-894 KGEVAF
+894 KGEAAF
-900 LSRGVV
+900 LFEGVV

-941 YAEFLQTQAP
+941 YAAFLQTQAP

>member
-1 MDTNRQCMALK
+1 MDTKRQCMALK

-64 QKENLESK
+64 QKENLENEKEK
-72 EKSHKENILKE
+72 EKSQNILKE
-83 LEEKYHLDPSLVQ
+83 LEEKYRLDPSLVQ

-141 DTEAHQQQLDE
+141 DTKAHQQQLNE
-152 RFLSALNSE
+152 SFLNALNNK

-174 SHNSYTSNSILKLL
+174 SYDSYTSDSILERL
-188 RSLRNKLYLF
+188 RFLKNKLYLF
-198 DPNKREPAFDEEGFL
+198 DPNKKEPAFDEEGFL
-213 EKPRNLNKQIQS
+213 EKLRNLNQQIQS
-225 TEIASD
+225 VETASNE
-231 SAKKAIKCDDFRG
+231 AKKAIKCDDFRG
-244 FLNSSLTWLKKKS
+244 FLNSSLTWLEKKS
-257 EYNFFKKL
+257 EYRFFKKF
-265 KNEIPTLESECE
+265 KDEIPTLESECE
-277 AIENDLKS
+277 EIENDLKR
-285 YYEARETALF
+285 YYEARESALF

-305 DKAISKI
+305 DKATSKI

-327 LSGYEE
+327 LNGYEE
-333 VPAEFFYFRLD
+333 MPAEFFYFRLD
-344 SKIAHILIDEF
+344 SKIVHILIDEF

-386 FFVGDVKQSIYAF
+386 FFVGDVKQSIYGF
-399 RGGFSSLFESV
+399 RGSFSSLFESV

-425 SPLIIHYVNTI
+425 SPLIINYVNTI
-436 FKKAYQNSSTTYLE
+436 FKKAYQNSPTAYLE
-450 QKYPETSRNKHA
+450 QKYPKASSNKHA
-462 TDGYVKVSL
+462 RDGYVKVSL
-471 VANERELLLEQISQ
+471 VADER
-485 EAKNLLEHG
+485 
-494 KELLLEQILQ
+494 ELLLEQILQ

-511 HGIEPKDITILCATN
+511 HRIDPKDITLLCATN
-526 KDALEIKNYLQENLS
+526 DDALEIKNYLQKNLS
-541 EIRPST
+541 AIRPST
-547 ESSAQLSQFV
+547 ESSAKLSQFV

-569 LAEEEYKPFY
+569 LAEEPYKPFY

-596 LFGFNPKKES
+596 LVGFNPKKES
-606 VAGFVWKVM
+606 VTSFVWKVM

-632 LGCEDADEFL
+632 VGCEDANEFL
-642 EKLEAKKIAS
+642 EKLEAKEIAS
-652 FNSKGAQIMT
+652 FKAEGAQIMT

-671 PYVIVCERLGKPNNE
+671 PYVIVCERLGKPKTNSSNQ
-686 SDKFLEEYNG
+686 FLEEYSG
-696 TELVCLYYR
+696 AELTRLYYR
-705 MKNREVVDKDY
+705 MKNREMVDKDY
-716 ARALEKEKAAKDHE
+716 ARALDKEEAAKDHE
-730 EINAYYVAFTRAE
+730 ETNVYYVAFTRAE
-743 LGLVVVAKDK
+743 LGLIVVAKDK
-753 DQKKDKKKDKEE
+753 
-765 SKNKGMHEK
+765 KGMHEK
-774 LDLKPLEEGE
+774 LDLAPLEEGE
-784 IAPVI
+784 IVPVI
-789 ASKKEP
+789 SPQKEP
-795 SNASVLIKPHAY
+795 SSTSVVIKPHAY

-815 EEPDSDY
+815 EEPSDY
-822 EKNNDQEAINFGIA
+822 EKNNDQEAIHFGIA

-857 LNYHYGFYGLDHQAL
+857 LNYHHGFYGLDYQAL
-872 EESLELFENDAEIQ
+872 EESLELFENDAKIQ

-894 KGEVAF
+894 RGEVAF
-900 LSRGVV
+900 LFEGVV

-941 YAEFLQTQAP
+941 YAAFLQTQAP

>member
-1 MDTNRQCMALK
+1 MDTKRQCMALK

-29 LLFKGANP
+29 LLFKEANP

-64 QKENLESK
+64 QKENLEDEKEK
-72 EKSHKENILKE
+72 EKSQNILKE
-83 LEEKYHLDPSLVQ
+83 LEEKCRLDPSFVQ

-141 DTEAHQQQLDE
+141 DTKAHQQQLNE
-152 RFLSALNSE
+152 SFLSALNNE
-161 QLEELSVFITQCL
+161 QLEELSVFIAQCL
-174 SHNSYTSNSILKLL
+174 SYDSYTSDSILERL
-188 RSLRNKLYLF
+188 RFLKNKLYLF
-198 DPNKREPAFDEEGFL
+198 DPNKKDPVFDEERFL
-213 EKPRNLNKQIQS
+213 EKLRSLNQQIQNIE
-225 TEIASD
+225 TASNE
-231 SAKKAIKCDDFRG
+231 AKKAIKCDDFRG
-244 FLNSSLTWLKKKS
+244 FLNSSLTWLKKKG
-257 EYNFFKKL
+257 EYRYFKKF
-265 KNEIPTLESECE
+265 KDEIPTLESECE
-277 AIENDLKS
+277 EIENDLKR
-285 YYEARETALF
+285 YYEARESALF

-305 DKAISKI
+305 DKATSKI
-312 QALDFDAIKDKVHAL
+312 QSLDFDAIKDKVHAL
-327 LSGYEE
+327 LNGYEE
-333 VPAEFFYFRLD
+333 MPAEFFYFRLD
-344 SKIAHILIDEF
+344 SRIAHILIDEF

-386 FFVGDVKQSIYAF
+386 FFVGDVKQSIYGF
-399 RGGFSSLFESV
+399 RGSFSSLFESV

-417 NLEFNHRS
+417 NLPFNHRS
-425 SPLIIHYVNTI
+425 SPLIINYVNTI
-436 FKKAYQNSSTTYLE
+436 FKKAYQNSPTAYLE
-450 QKYPETSRNKHA
+450 QKYPKASSNKHA
-462 TDGYVKVSL
+462 RDGYVKVSL
-471 VANERELLLEQISQ
+471 VADER
-485 EAKNLLEHG
+485 
-494 KELLLEQILQ
+494 ELLLEQILQ

-511 HGIEPKDITILCATN
+511 HRIDPKDITLLCATN
-526 KDALEIKNYLQENLS
+526 DDALEIKNYLQKNLS

-547 ESSAQLSQFV
+547 ESSAKLSQFV

-569 LAEEEYKPFY
+569 LAEEPYKPFY

-596 LFGFNPKKES
+596 LAGFNPKKES
-606 VAGFVWKVM
+606 VAGFVWEVM
-615 ELFELYTE
+615 ELFELYGE

-632 LGCEDADEFL
+632 VGCEDANEFL
-642 EKLEAKKIAS
+642 EKLEAKEIAS
-652 FNSKGAQIMT
+652 FKAEGAQIMT

-671 PYVIVCERLGKPNNE
+671 PYVIVCERLGKPKTNN
-686 SDKFLEEYNG
+686 SNQFLEEYSG
-696 TELVCLYYR
+696 TELTRLYYR

-716 ARALEKEKAAKDHE
+716 ARVLDKEEAAKDHE
-730 EINAYYVAFTRAE
+730 ETNVYYVAFTRAE
-743 LGLVVVAKDK
+743 LGLIVVAKDK
-753 DQKKDKKKDKEE
+753 
-765 SKNKGMHEK
+765 KGMREK
-774 LDLKPLEEGE
+774 LDLMPLEEGE
-784 IAPVI
+784 IVPVI
-789 ASKKEP
+789 SSQKE
-795 SNASVLIKPHAY
+795 SLSVSVVIKPHAY

-815 EEPDSDY
+815 EEPSDY
-822 EKNNDQEAINFGIA
+822 EKNNDQEAIHFGIA

-857 LNYHYGFYGLDHQAL
+857 LNYHHGFYGLDHQAL
-872 EESLELFENDAEIQ
+872 EESLELFENDAKIQ

-894 KGEVAF
+894 RGEVAF
-900 LSRGVV
+900 LFEGVV

-934 HKAQVSH
+934 HKAQVSR
-941 YAEFLQTQAP
+941 YAAFLQTQAP

>member
-1 MDTNRQCMALK
+1 MDTKRQCMALK

-64 QKENLESK
+64 QKENLESEK
-72 EKSHKENILKE
+72 EKSQNILKE
-83 LEEKYHLDPSLVQ
+83 LEEKYHLDPSLVR

-141 DTEAHQQQLDE
+141 DTEAYQTCLNE
-152 RFLSALNSE
+152 GFLSALNNE
-161 QLEELSVFITQCL
+161 QLEELSAFIVQCL
-174 SHNSYTSNSILKLL
+174 SYDKYTSDSILKRL
-188 RSLRNKLYLF
+188 RFLKNKLYLF
-198 DPNKREPAFDEEGFL
+198 DPNKKEPVFDEEGFL
-213 EKPRNLNKQIQS
+213 EKLRSLNNQIQS
-225 TEIASD
+225 IETASNE
-231 SAKKAIKCDDFRG
+231 AKKAIKCDSFRG
-244 FLNSSLTWLKKKS
+244 FLNSSLTWLEKKS
-257 EYNFFKKL
+257 EYLYFKKL
-265 KNEIPTLESECE
+265 KSEIPTLESECE
-277 AIENDLKS
+277 EIENDLKR
-285 YYEARETALF
+285 YYEAKETAIF

-305 DKAISKI
+305 DNATSKI
-312 QALDFDAIKDKVHAL
+312 QALDFDAIKDKVHVL
-327 LSGYEE
+327 LNGYEE
-333 VPAEFFYFRLD
+333 MPAEFFYFRLD

-399 RGGFSSLFESV
+399 RGSFSSLFESV

-425 SPLIIHYVNTI
+425 APLIINYVNTI
-436 FKKAYQNSSTTYLE
+436 FKKAYQNSPTAYLE
-450 QKYPETSRNKHA
+450 QKYPKTSQNKHV
-462 TDGYVKVSL
+462 TEGYVKVSL
-471 VANERELLLEQISQ
+471 VADDRELLLNQV
-485 EAKNLLEHG
+485 
-494 KELLLEQILQ
+494 LQ
-504 EAKNLLE
+504 EAKNLLD
-511 HGIEPKDITILCATN
+511 HRIDPKDITILCTTN
-526 KDALEIKNYLQENLS
+526 KDALEIKNYLQERLS
-541 EIRPST
+541 AIRPST
-547 ESSAQLSQFV
+547 ESSARLSQLV

-569 LAEEEYKPFY
+569 LAEEPYKPFY

-588 YLHDDAIA
+588 YLHDDVIA
-596 LFGFNPKKES
+596 LPGFNPKKES
-606 VAGFVWKVM
+606 VASFVWKIM
-615 ELFELYTE
+615 EQFKLYGE
-623 CAQICLELA
+623 PAQNCLELA
-632 LGCEDADEFL
+632 IGCEDANEFL
-642 EKLEAKKIAS
+642 EKLEAKEIAS
-652 FNSKGAQIMT
+652 FNPKGAQIMT
-662 IHKSKGMQF
+662 IHGSKGMQF
-671 PYVIVCERLGKPNNE
+671 PYVIVCERLGKPNSSHANQL
-686 SDKFLEEYNG
+686 LEEYNG
-696 TELVCLYYR
+696 TELVRLYYR

-716 ARALEKEKAAKDHE
+716 ARALDKEEAAKDHG
-730 EINAYYVAFTRAE
+730 EINVYYVAFTRAE
-743 LGLVVVAKDK
+743 LGLIVVAKDK
-753 DQKKDKKKDKEE
+753 KESKKE
-765 SKNKGMHEK
+765 SKNKKMHEQ
-774 LDLKPLEEGE
+774 LDLAPLEEGE
-784 IAPVI
+784 IMPVI
-789 ASKKEP
+789 SPQKEP
-795 SNASVLIKPHAY
+795 LIASVVIKPHAY

-843 QYAYRIPKKSVLEY
+843 QYAYRIPKQSVLEY
-857 LNYHYGFYGLDHQAL
+857 LNYHYGFYGLDYQAL

-886 ALFKNLAL
+886 ALFKNHAL
-894 KGEVAF
+894 RGEAAF
-900 LSRGVV
+900 LFQGVV

-912 LWDKGQNLYVLDY
+912 LWDRGQNLYVLDY

-934 HKAQVSH
+934 HKVQVSH
-941 YAEFLQTQAP
+941 YAEFLKTQAP

>member
-1 MDTNRQCMALK
+1 MDTKRQCMALK

-64 QKENLESK
+64 QKENLEDEKEK
-72 EKSHKENILKE
+72 EKSQNILKE
-83 LEEKYHLDPSLVQ
+83 LEEKYRLNPSFVQ

-141 DTEAHQQQLDE
+141 DTKAHQQQLNAS
-152 RFLSALNSE
+152 FLSALNNE

-174 SHNSYTSNSILKLL
+174 SYDSYTSDSVLERLRFLK
-188 RSLRNKLYLF
+188 NKLYLF
-198 DPNKREPAFDEEGFL
+198 DPNKKDLAFDEEGFL
-213 EKPRNLNKQIQS
+213 EKLRNLNKQIQS
-225 TEIASD
+225 VETASNE
-231 SAKKAIKCDDFRG
+231 AKKAIKCDDFRG
-244 FLNSSLTWLKKKS
+244 FLNSSLTWLEKKS
-257 EYNFFKKL
+257 EYRYFKKF
-265 KNEIPTLESECE
+265 KDEIPTLESECE
-277 AIENDLKS
+277 EIENDLKH
-285 YYEARETALF
+285 YYEARESALF

-305 DKAISKI
+305 DKATSKI

-327 LSGYEE
+327 LNGYEE
-333 VPAEFFYFRLD
+333 MPAEFFYFRLD

-386 FFVGDVKQSIYAF
+386 FFVGDVKQSIYGF
-399 RGGFSSLFESV
+399 RGSFSSLFESV

-417 NLEFNHRS
+417 NLPFNHRS
-425 SPLIIHYVNTI
+425 SPLIINYVNTI
-436 FKKAYQNSSTTYLE
+436 FKKAYQNSPTAYLE
-450 QKYPETSRNKHA
+450 QKYPKASSNKHA
-462 TDGYVKVSL
+462 KDGYVKVSL
-471 VANERELLLEQISQ
+471 VADER
-485 EAKNLLEHG
+485 
-494 KELLLEQILQ
+494 ELLLEQILQ

-511 HGIEPKDITILCATN
+511 HRIDPKDITLLCATN
-526 KDALEIKNYLQENLS
+526 DDALEIKNYLQKNLS
-541 EIRPST
+541 AIRPST
-547 ESSAQLSQFV
+547 ESSAKLSQFV

-569 LAEEEYKPFY
+569 LAEEPYKPFY

-596 LFGFNPKKES
+596 LAGFNPKKES

-615 ELFELYTE
+615 ELFELYGE

-632 LGCEDADEFL
+632 VGCEDANEFL
-642 EKLEAKKIAS
+642 EKLEAKEIAS
-652 FNSKGAQIMT
+652 FKAEGTQIMT

-671 PYVIVCERLGKPNNE
+671 PYVIVCERLGKPKTNN
-686 SDKFLEEYNG
+686 SNQFLEEYSG
-696 TELVCLYYR
+696 TELTRLYYR

-716 ARALEKEKAAKDHE
+716 ARALDKEEAAKDHE
-730 EINAYYVAFTRAE
+730 ETNVYYVAFTRAE
-743 LGLVVVAKDK
+743 LGLIVVAKDK
-753 DQKKDKKKDKEE
+753 DQKKDKKE

-774 LDLKPLEEGE
+774 LDLAPLEEGE

-789 ASKKEP
+789 SSQKEP
-795 SNASVLIKPHAY
+795 LPESVVIKPHAY

-815 EEPDSDY
+815 EEPSDY

-843 QYAYRIPKKSVLEY
+843 QYAYNIPKKSVLEY
-857 LNYHYGFYGLDHQAL
+857 LNYHHGFYGLDYQAL
-872 EESLELFENDAEIQ
+872 EESLELFENDAKIQ

-894 KGEVAF
+894 RGEVAF
-900 LSRGVV
+900 LFEGVV

-934 HKAQVSH
+934 HKVQVSH
-941 YAEFLQTQAP
+941 YAAFLQTQAP

>member
-1 MDTNRQCMALK
+1 MALK

-64 QKENLESK
+64 QKENLESDEK
-72 EKSHKENILKE
+72 EKSQNILKE
-83 LEEKYHLDPSLVQ
+83 LEEKYRLNPSFVQ
-96 NSAQKIYQRFLN
+96 NSAPKIYQRFLN

-141 DTEAHQQQLDE
+141 DTEAHQQQLNE
-152 RFLSALNSE
+152 GFLSALNGE
-161 QLEELSVFITQCL
+161 QLEELSVFIAQCL
-174 SHNSYTSNSILKLL
+174 SYDNYTSDSILERL
-188 RSLRNKLYLF
+188 RFLKNKLYLF
-198 DPNKREPAFDEEGFL
+198 DPNKKEPVFDEKGFL
-213 EKPRNLNKQIQS
+213 EKLRSLNQQIQS
-225 TEIASD
+225 IETASD
-231 SAKKAIKCDDFRG
+231 RAKTAIKCDSFRG

-257 EYNFFKKL
+257 EYQSFKKL
-265 KNEIPTLESECE
+265 KSEIPTLESECKE
-277 AIENDLKS
+277 IENDLKR
-285 YYEARETALF
+285 YYGAKETAIF

-305 DKAISKI
+305 SNATSKI

-327 LSGYEE
+327 LNGYEE
-333 VPAEFFYFRLD
+333 MPAEFFYFRLD

-378 QAKWHRSV
+378 QAKWQRSV

-399 RGGFSSLFESV
+399 RGSFSSLFESV
-410 SKDFYHD
+410 AKDFYHD
-417 NLEFNHRS
+417 NLQFNHRS
-425 SPLIIHYVNTI
+425 SPLIINYVNTI
-436 FKKAYQNSSTTYLE
+436 FKKAYQNSPTTYLE
-450 QKYPETSRNKHA
+450 QKYPKASSNKHVK
-462 TDGYVKVSL
+462 DGYVKVSL
-471 VANERELLLEQISQ
+471 VADER
-485 EAKNLLEHG
+485 
-494 KELLLEQILQ
+494 ELLLEQILQ
-504 EAKNLLE
+504 EAKDLLE
-511 HGIEPKDITILCATN
+511 HRIEPKDITLLCATN
-526 KDALEIKNYLQENLS
+526 DDALEIKNYLQENLS
-541 EIRPST
+541 AIRPST
-547 ESSAQLSQFV
+547 ESSAKLSQFV
-557 ESKIIKNALEYA
+557 ESKIIKHALKYA
-569 LAEEEYKPFY
+569 LAEEPYKPFY

-596 LFGFNPKKES
+596 LVGFNPKKES

-615 ELFELYTE
+615 ELFELYGE

-632 LGCEDADEFL
+632 VGCEDANEFL
-642 EKLEAKKIAS
+642 EKLEAKEIAS
-652 FNSKGAQIMT
+652 FKAEGAQIMT

-671 PYVIVCERLGKPNNE
+671 PYVIVCERLGKPKSNSSNQ
-686 SDKFLEEYNG
+686 FLEEYSG
-696 TELVCLYYR
+696 TELIRLYYR

-716 ARALEKEKAAKDHE
+716 ARALDKEEAAKDHE
-730 EINAYYVAFTRAE
+730 ETNVYYVAFTRAE
-743 LGLVVVAKDK
+743 LGLIVVAKDK
-753 DQKKDKKKDKEE
+753 DQKKDKKE
-765 SKNKGMHEK
+765 SKNKGMREK
-774 LDLKPLEEGE
+774 LDLFPLKEGE
-784 IAPVI
+784 IMPVI
-789 ASKKEP
+789 SPQKEP
-795 SNASVLIKPHAY
+795 LITSTLIKPHAY

-815 EEPDSDY
+815 EEPSDY

-836 LHKGLEY
+836 LHKGLEC
-843 QYAYRIPKKSVLEY
+843 QYAYNIPKKSVLEY
-857 LNYHYGFYGLDHQAL
+857 LNYHHGFYGLDYQAL

-886 ALFKNLAL
+886 ALFKNYVLR
-894 KGEVAF
+894 GETAF
-900 LSRGVV
+900 LFEGVV

-941 YAEFLQTQAP
+941 YAAFLKTQAP

>member
-1 MDTNRQCMALK
+1 MDTKRQCMALK

-64 QKENLESK
+64 QKENLESEK
-72 EKSHKENILKE
+72 EKSQNILKE
-83 LEEKYHLDPSLVQ
+83 LEEKYHLDPSLVR

-141 DTEAHQQQLDE
+141 DTEAHQQQLNE
-152 RFLSALNSE
+152 GFLSALNSE
-161 QLEELSVFITQCL
+161 QLEELSAFIVQCL
-174 SHNSYTSNSILKLL
+174 SYESYTSDSILERL
-188 RSLRNKLYLF
+188 RFLKNKLYLF
-198 DPNKREPAFDEEGFL
+198 DPNKKEPAFDEKGFL
-213 EKPRNLNKQIQS
+213 EKLRSLNNQIQS
-225 TEIASD
+225 IETASNE
-231 SAKKAIKCDDFRG
+231 AKKAIKCDSFRG
-244 FLNSSLTWLKKKS
+244 FLNSSLTWLEKKS
-257 EYNFFKKL
+257 EYRYFKKL

-277 AIENDLKS
+277 EIENDLKR
-285 YYEARETALF
+285 YYEAKETAIF

-305 DKAISKI
+305 DNATSKI
-312 QALDFDAIKDKVHAL
+312 QALDFDAIKDKVHVL
-327 LSGYEE
+327 LNGYEE
-333 VPAEFFYFRLD
+333 MPAEFFYFRLD

-378 QAKWHRSV
+378 QAKWYRSV

-399 RGGFSSLFESV
+399 RGSFSSLFESV

-425 SPLIIHYVNTI
+425 APLIINYVNTI
-436 FKKAYQNSSTTYLE
+436 FKKAYQNFPTAYLE
-450 QKYPETSRNKHA
+450 QKYPKTSQNKHA
-462 TDGYVKVSL
+462 TEGYVKVSL
-471 VANERELLLEQISQ
+471 VADERELLLNQV
-485 EAKNLLEHG
+485 
-494 KELLLEQILQ
+494 LQ
-504 EAKNLLE
+504 EAQNLLD
-511 HGIEPKDITILCATN
+511 HRIDPKDITILCATN
-526 KDALEIKNYLQENLS
+526 KDALEIKNYLQERLS
-541 EIRPST
+541 VICPST
-547 ESSAQLSQFV
+547 ESSARLSQLV

-569 LAEEEYKPFY
+569 LAEEPYKPFY

-596 LFGFNPKKES
+596 LPGFNPKKES
-606 VAGFVWKVM
+606 VAGFVWKIM
-615 ELFELYTE
+615 EQFKLYE
-623 CAQICLELA
+623 EPAQSCLELA
-632 LGCEDADEFL
+632 IGCEDANDFL
-642 EKLEAKKIAS
+642 EKLEAKSIVS
-652 FNSKGAQIMT
+652 FNPKGAQIMT

-671 PYVIVCERLGKPNNE
+671 PYVIVCERLGNPNSSHANQL
-686 SDKFLEEYNG
+686 LEEYNG
-696 TELVCLYYR
+696 AELARLYYR

-716 ARALEKEKAAKDHE
+716 ARALDKEEAAKDHE
-730 EINAYYVAFTRAE
+730 EINVYYVAFTRAE
-743 LGLVVVAKDK
+743 LGLIVVAKDK
-753 DQKKDKKKDKEE
+753 KE
-765 SKNKGMHEK
+765 SKNKKMHEQ
-774 LDLKPLEEGE
+774 LDLVPLEEGE
-784 IAPVI
+784 IMPVI
-789 ASKKEP
+789 SPQKEP
-795 SNASVLIKPHAY
+795 LMTSVVIKPHAY

-843 QYAYRIPKKSVLEY
+843 QYAYNIPKKSVLEY
-857 LNYHYGFYGLDHQAL
+857 LNYHHGFYGLDHQAL

-886 ALFKNLAL
+886 ALFKNHAL
-894 KGEVAF
+894 KGEAAF
-900 LSRGVV
+900 LFQGVV

-941 YAEFLQTQAP
+941 YAEFLKTQAP
-951 HFKIQAGIIY
+951 HFKIQVGIIY

>member
-1 MDTNRQCMALK
+1 MNTKRQCMALK

-64 QKENLESK
+64 QQENLENEK
-72 EKSHKENILKE
+72 EKSQNILKE
-83 LEEKYHLDPSLVQ
+83 LEEKYHLAPDLVR

-108 AEIRISTIDAFFQ
+108 AEVRISTIDAFFQ

-141 DTEAHQQQLDE
+141 DTKAHQQQLNE
-152 RFLSALNSE
+152 GFLSALNNE
-161 QLEELSVFITQCL
+161 QLEELSAFIAQCL
-174 SHNSYTSNSILKLL
+174 SYDNYTSDSILERL
-188 RSLRNKLYLF
+188 RFLKNKLYLF
-198 DPNKREPAFDEEGFL
+198 DPNKKEPAFDEKGFL
-213 EKPRNLNKQIQS
+213 EKLRSLNNQIQS
-225 TEIASD
+225 IETASD
-231 SAKKAIKCDDFRG
+231 RAKEAIKCDNFRG
-244 FLNSSLTWLKKKS
+244 FLNSSLTWLEKKS
-257 EYNFFKKL
+257 EYQSFKKL

-277 AIENDLKS
+277 EIENDLKR
-285 YYEARETALF
+285 YYEAKETAIF

-305 DKAISKI
+305 DNATSKI
-312 QALDFDAIKDKVHAL
+312 QALDFDAIKDKVHVL
-327 LSGYEE
+327 LNGYEE
-333 VPAEFFYFRLD
+333 MPAEFFYFRLD

-399 RGGFSSLFESV
+399 RGSFSSLFESV

-425 SPLIIHYVNTI
+425 APLIINYVNTI
-436 FKKAYQNSSTTYLE
+436 FKKAYQNFPTAYLE
-450 QKYPETSRNKHA
+450 QKYPKTSQNKHV

-471 VANERELLLEQISQ
+471 VADER
-485 EAKNLLEHG
+485 
-494 KELLLEQILQ
+494 ELLLEQILQ
-504 EAKNLLE
+504 EAQNLLE
-511 HGIEPKDITILCATN
+511 HRIDPKDITILCATN
-526 KDALEIKNYLQENLS
+526 KDALEVKNYLQERLS
-541 EIRPST
+541 AIHPST
-547 ESSAQLSQFV
+547 ESSAKLSQFV

-569 LAEEEYKPFY
+569 LAEEPYKPFY

-596 LFGFNPKKES
+596 LPGFNPKKES
-606 VAGFVWKVM
+606 VAGFVWKIM
-615 ELFELYTE
+615 ELFELYGE

-632 LGCEDADEFL
+632 VGCEDADDFL
-642 EKLEAKKIAS
+642 EKLEAKSIAS

-671 PYVIVCERLGKPNNE
+671 PYVIVCERLGKPKSSHSNQL
-686 SDKFLEEYNG
+686 LEEYDG
-696 TELVCLYYR
+696 AELARLYYR

-716 ARALEKEKAAKDHE
+716 ARALDKEEAAKDYE
-730 EINAYYVAFTRAE
+730 EINVYYVAFTRAE
-743 LGLVVVAKDK
+743 LGLIVVAKDK
-753 DQKKDKKKDKEE
+753 KESKKE
-765 SKNKGMHEK
+765 SKNKTMREQ
-774 LDLKPLEEGE
+774 LDLAPLEEGE
-784 IAPVI
+784 ITPVI
-789 ASKKEP
+789 SHKKDP
-795 SNASVLIKPHAY
+795 LITSALIKPHAY

-843 QYAYRIPKKSVLEY
+843 QYAYNIPKKSVLEY
-857 LNYHYGFYGLDHQAL
+857 LNYHHGFYGLDHQAL
-872 EESLELFENDAEIQ
+872 EESLELFENDTEIQ
-886 ALFKNLAL
+886 TLFKNNAL
-894 KGEVAF
+894 KGEAAF
-900 LSRGVV
+900 LFQGVV

-941 YAEFLQTQAP
+941 YAEFLKTQAP

>member
-1 MDTNRQCMALK
+1 MDTKRQCMALK

-64 QKENLESK
+64 QKENLEDEKEK
-72 EKSHKENILKE
+72 EKSQNILKE
-83 LEEKYHLDPSLVQ
+83 LEEKYHLNPNLVQ
-96 NSAQKIYQRFLN
+96 NNAPKIYQRFLN

-141 DTEAHQQQLDE
+141 DTKAHQQQLNE
-152 RFLSALNSE
+152 SFLSALNNE
-161 QLEELSVFITQCL
+161 QLEELSVFIAQCL
-174 SHNSYTSNSILKLL
+174 SHDSYTSDSILERL
-188 RSLRNKLYLF
+188 RFLKNKLYLF
-198 DPNKREPAFDEEGFL
+198 DPNKKDPVFDEERFL
-213 EKPRNLNKQIQS
+213 EKLRSLNQQIQNIE
-225 TEIASD
+225 TASNE
-231 SAKKAIKCDDFRG
+231 AKKAIKCDDFRG
-244 FLNSSLTWLKKKS
+244 FLNSSLTWLKKKG
-257 EYNFFKKL
+257 EYRYFKKF
-265 KNEIPTLESECE
+265 KDEIPTLESECE
-277 AIENDLKS
+277 EIENDLKR
-285 YYEARETALF
+285 YYEARESALF

-305 DKAISKI
+305 DKATSKI

-327 LSGYEE
+327 LNGYEE
-333 VPAEFFYFRLD
+333 MPAEFFYFRLD
-344 SKIAHILIDEF
+344 SKIVHILIDEF

-386 FFVGDVKQSIYAF
+386 FFVGDVKQSIYGF
-399 RGGFSSLFESV
+399 RGSFSSLFESV

-425 SPLIIHYVNTI
+425 SPLIINYVNTI
-436 FKKAYQNSSTTYLE
+436 FKKAYQNSPTAYLE
-450 QKYPETSRNKHA
+450 QKYPKASSNKHA

-471 VANERELLLEQISQ
+471 VADERELLL
-485 EAKNLLEHG
+485 K
-494 KELLLEQILQ
+494 QILQ

-511 HGIEPKDITILCATN
+511 HRIDPKDITILCARN
-526 KDALEIKNYLQENLS
+526 KDALEIKDYLQKHLS
-541 EIRPST
+541 AIRPST
-547 ESSAQLSQFV
+547 ESSAKLSQFV
-557 ESKIIKNALEYA
+557 ESRIIKNALEYA
-569 LAEEEYKPFY
+569 LAEEPYKPFY

-596 LFGFNPKKES
+596 LAGFNPKKES
-606 VAGFVWKVM
+606 MAGFVWKVM

-632 LGCEDADEFL
+632 VGCEDANEFL
-642 EKLEAKKIAS
+642 KKLEAKEIAS
-652 FNSKGAQIMT
+652 FKVEGAQIMT

-671 PYVIVCERLGKPNNE
+671 PYVIVCERLGKPKSNN
-686 SDKFLEEYNG
+686 SNQFLEEYSG
-696 TELVCLYYR
+696 TELMRLYYR

-716 ARALEKEKAAKDHE
+716 ARALDKEEAAKDHE
-730 EINAYYVAFTRAE
+730 ETNVYYVAFTRAE
-743 LGLVVVAKDK
+743 LGLIVVAKDK
-753 DQKKDKKKDKEE
+753 DQKKDKKE
-765 SKNKGMHEK
+765 SKNKGMREK
-774 LDLKPLEEGE
+774 LDLAPLEEGE

-789 ASKKEP
+789 SSQKEP
-795 SNASVLIKPHAY
+795 SSASVVIKPHAY

-815 EEPDSDY
+815 EEPSDY

-836 LHKGLEY
+836 LHKGLEC

-857 LNYHYGFYGLDHQAL
+857 LNYHHGFYGLDYQAL
-872 EESLELFENDAEIQ
+872 EESLELFENDAKIQ

-894 KGEVAF
+894 RGEVAF
-900 LSRGVV
+900 LFEGVV

-912 LWDKGQNLYVLDY
+912 LWDRGQNLYVLDY

-934 HKAQVSH
+934 HKVQVSH
-941 YAEFLQTQAP
+941 YAAFLQTQAP

>member
-1 MDTNRQCMALK
+1 MDTKRQYMALK

-64 QKENLESK
+64 QQENLESGK
-72 EKSHKENILKE
+72 EKSQNILKE
-83 LEEKYHLDPSLVQ
+83 LEEKYHLDPDLVR

-141 DTEAHQQQLDE
+141 DTKLHQQQLNE
-152 RFLSALNSE
+152 SFLSALNSE
-161 QLEELSVFITQCL
+161 QLEELSAFIVQCL
-174 SHNSYTSNSILKLL
+174 SYESYTSDSILERL
-188 RSLRNKLYLF
+188 RFLKNKLYLF
-198 DPNKREPAFDEEGFL
+198 DPNKKEPAFDEEGFL
-213 EKPRNLNKQIQS
+213 EKLRSLNNQIQS
-225 TEIASD
+225 IETASD
-231 SAKKAIKCDDFRG
+231 RAKTAIKCDSFRG
-244 FLNSSLTWLKKKS
+244 FLNSSLTWLEKKS
-257 EYNFFKKL
+257 EYQSFKKL
-265 KNEIPTLESECE
+265 KSEIPTLESECE
-277 AIENDLKS
+277 EIENDLKR
-285 YYEARETALF
+285 YYEAKETAIF

-305 DKAISKI
+305 DNATSKI
-312 QALDFDAIKDKVHAL
+312 QALDFDAIKDKVHVL
-327 LSGYEE
+327 LNGYEE
-333 VPAEFFYFRLD
+333 LPAEFFYFRLD

-399 RGGFSSLFESV
+399 RGSFSSLFESV

-417 NLEFNHRS
+417 NLQFNHRS
-425 SPLIIHYVNTI
+425 APLIINYVNTI
-436 FKKAYQNSSTTYLE
+436 FKKAYQNSHTTYLE
-450 QKYPETSRNKHA
+450 QKYPKTSPNKHV

-471 VANERELLLEQISQ
+471 VADERELLLDQVLQ
-485 EAKNLLEHG
+485 EAQNLLEHR
-494 KELLLEQILQ
+494 ID
-504 EAKNLLE
+504 
-511 HGIEPKDITILCATN
+511 PKDITILCATN
-526 KDALEIKNYLQENLS
+526 DDALEIKNYLQERLS
-541 EIRPST
+541 AIRPST
-547 ESSAQLSQFV
+547 ESSARLSQFV

-569 LAEEEYKPFY
+569 LAEEPYKPFY

-588 YLHDDAIA
+588 YLHDDAIV
-596 LFGFNPKKES
+596 LPSFNPKKES

-615 ELFELYTE
+615 ELFELYGE

-632 LGCEDADEFL
+632 VGCEDANDFL
-642 EKLEAKKIAS
+642 EKLEAKSIAS
-652 FNSKGAQIMT
+652 FNAKGAQIMT

-671 PYVIVCERLGKPNNE
+671 PYVIVCERLGKPNSSHSNQL
-686 SDKFLEEYNG
+686 LEEYNG
-696 TELVCLYYR
+696 AELTRLYYR

-716 ARALEKEKAAKDHE
+716 ARALDKEEEAKDYE
-730 EINAYYVAFTRAE
+730 EINVYYVAFTRAE
-743 LGLVVVAKDK
+743 LGLIVVAKDK
-753 DQKKDKKKDKEE
+753 KE
-765 SKNKGMHEK
+765 SKNKTMCEK
-774 LDLKPLEEGE
+774 LDLVPLEEGE
-784 IAPVI
+784 ITPVI
-789 ASKKEP
+789 SPQKEP
-795 SNASVLIKPHAY
+795 LITSVVIKPHAY
-807 GEQVQEIE
+807 GEQIQEIE
-815 EEPDSDY
+815 EEPESDY

-843 QYAYRIPKKSVLEY
+843 QYAYNIPKKSVLEY
-857 LNYHYGFYGLDHQAL
+857 LNYHHGFYGLDYQAL

-886 ALFKNLAL
+886 ALFKNHAL
-894 KGEVAF
+894 KGEAAF
-900 LSRGVV
+900 LFEGVV

-912 LWDKGQNLYVLDY
+912 LWDKGQNLCVLDY

-941 YAEFLQTQAP
+941 YAAFLKTQAP

>member
-1 MDTNRQCMALK
+1 MDTKRQCMALK

-64 QKENLESK
+64 QKENLEGKK
-72 EKSHKENILKE
+72 EKSQNILKE
-83 LEEKYHLDPSLVQ
+83 LEEKYHLDPSLVR

-141 DTEAHQQQLDE
+141 DTEAHQRQLNE
-152 RFLSALNSE
+152 SFLSALNSD
-161 QLEELSVFITQCL
+161 QLEELSAFIVQCL
-174 SHNSYTSNSILKLL
+174 SHENYTSDSILERL
-188 RSLRNKLYLF
+188 RFLKNKLYLF
-198 DPNKREPAFDEEGFL
+198 DPNKKEPVFDEKGFL
-213 EKPRNLNKQIQS
+213 EKLRSLNNQIQS
-225 TEIASD
+225 IETASNE
-231 SAKKAIKCDDFRG
+231 AKKAIKCDSFRG
-244 FLNSSLTWLKKKS
+244 FLNSSLTWLEKKS
-257 EYNFFKKL
+257 EYRYFKKL
-265 KNEIPTLESECE
+265 KSEIPTLESECE
-277 AIENDLKS
+277 EIENDLKR
-285 YYEARETALF
+285 YYEAKETAIF

-305 DKAISKI
+305 DKATSKI
-312 QALDFDAIKDKVHAL
+312 QALDFDAIKDKVHVL
-327 LSGYEE
+327 LNGYEE
-333 VPAEFFYFRLD
+333 MPAEFFYFRLD

-399 RGGFSSLFESV
+399 RGSFSSLFESV

-425 SPLIIHYVNTI
+425 APLIINYVNSI
-436 FKKAYQNSSTTYLE
+436 FKKAYQNSPTAYLE
-450 QKYPETSRNKHA
+450 QKYPKTSQNKHV
-462 TDGYVKVSL
+462 TEGYVKVSL
-471 VANERELLLEQISQ
+471 VADE
-485 EAKNLLEHG
+485 
-494 KELLLEQILQ
+494 KELLLNQVLQ
-504 EAKNLLE
+504 EAQNLLD
-511 HGIEPKDITILCATN
+511 HRIDPKDITILCATN
-526 KDALEIKNYLQENLS
+526 KDALEIKNYLQERLS
-541 EIRPST
+541 AIRPST
-547 ESSAQLSQFV
+547 ESSAKLSQLV

-569 LAEEEYKPFY
+569 LAEEPYKPFY

-588 YLHDDAIA
+588 YSHDDVIA
-596 LFGFNPKKES
+596 LPGFNPKKES
-606 VAGFVWKVM
+606 VASFVWKIM
-615 ELFELYTE
+615 EQFKLYGE
-623 CAQICLELA
+623 PAQSCLELA
-632 LGCEDADEFL
+632 IGCEDANEFL
-642 EKLEAKKIAS
+642 EKLEAKEIAS
-652 FNSKGAQIMT
+652 FNPKGAQIMT
-662 IHKSKGMQF
+662 IHGSKGMQF
-671 PYVIVCERLGKPNNE
+671 PYVIVCERLGNPKSSHANQL
-686 SDKFLEEYNG
+686 LEEYNG
-696 TELVCLYYR
+696 AELARLYYR

-716 ARALEKEKAAKDHE
+716 ARALDKEEAAKDHE
-730 EINAYYVAFTRAE
+730 EINVYYVAFTRAE
-743 LGLVVVAKDK
+743 LGLIVVAKDK
-753 DQKKDKKKDKEE
+753 KESKKE
-765 SKNKGMHEK
+765 SKNKKMREQ
-774 LDLKPLEEGE
+774 LDLAPLEEGE
-784 IAPVI
+784 IAPVV
-789 ASKKEP
+789 SPQKEP
-795 SNASVLIKPHAY
+795 LITSVVIKPHAY

-843 QYAYRIPKKSVLEY
+843 QYAYNIPKQSVLEY
-857 LNYHYGFYGLDHQAL
+857 LNYHYGFYGLDYQAL

-886 ALFKNLAL
+886 ALFKNHAL
-894 KGEVAF
+894 KGEAAF
-900 LSRGVV
+900 LFQGVV

-912 LWDKGQNLYVLDY
+912 LWDRGQNLYVLDY

-941 YAEFLQTQAP
+941 YAEFLRTQAP

>member
-1 MDTNRQCMALK
+1 MDTKRQCMALK

-64 QKENLESK
+64 QKENLESGK
-72 EKSHKENILKE
+72 EKSQNILKE
-83 LEEKYHLDPSLVQ
+83 LEEKYHLDPSLVR

-141 DTEAHQQQLDE
+141 DTKAHQQQLNE
-152 RFLSALNSE
+152 SFLSALNSE
-161 QLEELSVFITQCL
+161 QLEELSVFIAQCL
-174 SHNSYTSNSILKLL
+174 SYDNYTSDSILERL
-188 RSLRNKLYLF
+188 RFLKNKLYLF
-198 DPNKREPAFDEEGFL
+198 DPNKKEPAFDEEGFL
-213 EKPRNLNKQIQS
+213 EKLRSLNQQIQS
-225 TEIASD
+225 IETASD
-231 SAKKAIKCDDFRG
+231 RAKTAIKCDSFRG
-244 FLNSSLTWLKKKS
+244 FLNSSLTWLEKKS
-257 EYNFFKKL
+257 EYLYFKKL

-277 AIENDLKS
+277 EIENDLKR
-285 YYEARETALF
+285 YYEARETAIF

-305 DKAISKI
+305 DNATSKI
-312 QALDFDAIKDKVHAL
+312 QALDFDAIKDKVHVL
-327 LSGYEE
+327 LNGYEE
-333 VPAEFFYFRLD
+333 MPAEFFYFRLD

-378 QAKWHRSV
+378 QAKWQRSV

-399 RGGFSSLFESV
+399 RGSFSSLFESV
-410 SKDFYHD
+410 AKDFYHD
-417 NLEFNHRS
+417 NLQFNHRS
-425 SPLIIHYVNTI
+425 APLIINYVNTI
-436 FKKAYQNSSTTYLE
+436 FKKAYQNSPTAYLE
-450 QKYPETSRNKHA
+450 QKYPKTSQNKHA

-471 VANERELLLEQISQ
+471 VADER
-485 EAKNLLEHG
+485 
-494 KELLLEQILQ
+494 ELLLEQILQ
-504 EAKNLLE
+504 EAQNLLD
-511 HGIEPKDITILCATN
+511 HRIDPKDITILCATN
-526 KDALEIKNYLQENLS
+526 DDALEIKNYLQENLS
-541 EIRPST
+541 AIHPST
-547 ESSAQLSQFV
+547 ESSANLSQFV
-557 ESKIIKNALEYA
+557 ESKIIKNALKYA
-569 LAEEEYKPFY
+569 LAEEPYKPFY

-596 LFGFNPKKES
+596 LAGFNPKKES

-615 ELFELYTE
+615 EQFELYGE
-623 CAQICLELA
+623 PAQSCLELA
-632 LGCEDADEFL
+632 VGCEDTNEFL

-652 FNSKGAQIMT
+652 FNLKGAQIMT

-671 PYVIVCERLGKPNNE
+671 PYVIVCERLGKPKSNN
-686 SDKFLEEYNG
+686 SNQFLEEYDG
-696 TELVCLYYR
+696 AELVRLYYR

-716 ARALEKEKAAKDHE
+716 ARALDKEEAAKDHE
-730 EINAYYVAFTRAE
+730 ETNVYYVAFTRAE
-743 LGLVVVAKDK
+743 LGLIVVAKDK
-753 DQKKDKKKDKEE
+753 DQKKDKKESKKE
-765 SKNKGMHEK
+765 SKNKGMCEK
-774 LDLKPLEEGE
+774 LDLFPLEEGT

-789 ASKKEP
+789 SSQKEP
-795 SNASVLIKPHAY
+795 LITSVVIKPHAY

-815 EEPDSDY
+815 EEPSDY

-843 QYAYRIPKKSVLEY
+843 QYAYNIPKKSVLEY
-857 LNYHYGFYGLDHQAL
+857 LNYHHGFYGLDYQAL
-872 EESLELFENDAEIQ
+872 EESLELFENDAKIQ
-886 ALFKNLAL
+886 ALFKNYAL
-894 KGEVAF
+894 RGEAAF
-900 LSRGVV
+900 LFEGVV

-941 YAEFLQTQAP
+941 YAAFLKTQAP

>member
-1 MDTNRQCMALK
+1 MDTKRQCMALK

-64 QKENLESK
+64 QKENLENEK
-72 EKSHKENILKE
+72 EKSQNILKE
-83 LEEKYHLDPSLVQ
+83 LEEKYHLDPDLVQ
-96 NSAQKIYQRFLN
+96 NSAPKIYQRFLN

-141 DTEAHQQQLDE
+141 DTKAYQQQLNE
-152 RFLSALNSE
+152 GFLSALNNE
-161 QLEELSVFITQCL
+161 QLEELSVFIAQCL
-174 SHNSYTSNSILKLL
+174 SYNSYTSDSVLERLRFLK
-188 RSLRNKLYLF
+188 NKLYLF
-198 DPNKREPAFDEEGFL
+198 DPNKKEPAFDEKGFL
-213 EKPRNLNKQIQS
+213 EKLRSLNDQIQS
-225 TEIASD
+225 IETASNE
-231 SAKKAIKCDDFRG
+231 AKTAIKCDSFRG
-244 FLNSSLTWLKKKS
+244 FLNSSLTWLEKKS
-257 EYNFFKKL
+257 EYQSFKKL
-265 KNEIPTLESECE
+265 KSEIPTLESECE
-277 AIENDLKS
+277 EIENDLKR
-285 YYEARETALF
+285 YYEAKETAIF

-305 DKAISKI
+305 DNATSKI
-312 QALDFDAIKDKVHAL
+312 QALDFDAIKDKVHVL
-327 LSGYEE
+327 LNGYEE
-333 VPAEFFYFRLD
+333 MPAEFFYFRLD

-399 RGGFSSLFESV
+399 RGSFSSLFESV
-410 SKDFYHD
+410 AKDFYHD
-417 NLEFNHRS
+417 NLQFNHRS
-425 SPLIIHYVNTI
+425 VPLIINYVNTI
-436 FKKAYQNSSTTYLE
+436 FKKAYQNSPTAYLE
-450 QKYPETSRNKHA
+450 QKYPKTSQNKHV

-471 VANERELLLEQISQ
+471 VADERELLLDQVLQ
-485 EAKNLLEHG
+485 EAQNLLEHR
-494 KELLLEQILQ
+494 ID
-504 EAKNLLE
+504 
-511 HGIEPKDITILCATN
+511 PKDITILCATN
-526 KDALEIKNYLQENLS
+526 DDALEIKNYLQERLS
-541 EIRPST
+541 AIHPST
-547 ESSAQLSQFV
+547 ESSAKLSQFV

-569 LAEEEYKPFY
+569 LAEEPYKPFY

-588 YLHDDAIA
+588 YLHDDVIA
-596 LFGFNPKKES
+596 LPGFNPKKES

-615 ELFELYTE
+615 ELFELYGE
-623 CAQICLELA
+623 PAQSCLELA
-632 LGCEDADEFL
+632 VGCKDADGFL
-642 EKLEAKKIAS
+642 EKLEAKSIAS
-652 FNSKGAQIMT
+652 SHSKGAQIMT

-671 PYVIVCERLGKPNNE
+671 PYVIVCERLGKPKSNN
-686 SDKFLEEYNG
+686 SNQFLEEYNG
-696 TELVCLYYR
+696 TELLRLYYR

-716 ARALEKEKAAKDHE
+716 ARALDKEEAAKDYE
-730 EINAYYVAFTRAE
+730 ETNVYYVAFTRAE
-743 LGLVVVAKDK
+743 LGLIVVAKDK
-753 DQKKDKKKDKEE
+753 KESKKE
-765 SKNKGMHEK
+765 SKNKTMREK
-774 LDLKPLEEGE
+774 LDLVPLEEGE
-784 IAPVI
+784 IMPVI
-789 ASKKEP
+789 SHQKEP
-795 SNASVLIKPHAY
+795 LITSALIKPHAY

-815 EEPDSDY
+815 EEPESDY

-843 QYAYRIPKKSVLEY
+843 QYAYNIPKKSVLEY
-857 LNYHYGFYGLDHQAL
+857 LNYHHGFYGLDYQAL

-886 ALFKNLAL
+886 TLFKNHAL

-900 LSRGVV
+900 LFQGVV

-912 LWDKGQNLYVLDY
+912 LWDKGQNLCVLDY

-941 YAEFLQTQAP
+941 YAEFLKTQAP

>member
-1 MDTNRQCMALK
+1 MDTKRQCMALK

-64 QKENLESK
+64 QKENLEDEKEK
-72 EKSHKENILKE
+72 EKSQNILKE
-83 LEEKYHLDPSLVQ
+83 LEEKYRLNPSFVQ
-96 NSAQKIYQRFLN
+96 NSVQEIYQRFLN

-136 FEVNE
+136 FEINE
-141 DTEAHQQQLDE
+141 DTKAHQQQLNE
-152 RFLSALNSE
+152 SFLSALDNK
-161 QLEELSVFITQCL
+161 QLNELSVFIAQCL
-174 SHNSYTSNSILKLL
+174 SYDSYTSDSILERL
-188 RSLRNKLYLF
+188 RFLKNKLYLF
-198 DPNKREPAFDEEGFL
+198 DPNKKEPAFDEKDFL
-213 EKPRNLNKQIQS
+213 EKLRSLNQQIQNIE
-225 TEIASD
+225 TASD
-231 SAKKAIKCDDFRG
+231 TAKKAIKCDDFRG
-244 FLNSSLTWLKKKS
+244 FLNSSLTWLKKKG
-257 EYNFFKKL
+257 EYRDFKKI
-265 KNEIPTLESECE
+265 KDEIPTLESECE
-277 AIENDLKS
+277 EIENDLKR
-285 YYEARETALF
+285 YYEARESALF

-305 DKAISKI
+305 DKATSKI

-327 LSGYEE
+327 LNGYEE
-333 VPAEFFYFRLD
+333 MPAEFFYFRLD
-344 SKIAHILIDEF
+344 SKIVHILIDEF

-386 FFVGDVKQSIYAF
+386 FFVGDVKQSIYGF
-399 RGGFSSLFESV
+399 RGSFSSLFESV

-417 NLEFNHRS
+417 NLPFNHRS
-425 SPLIIHYVNTI
+425 SPLIINYVNTI
-436 FKKAYQNSSTTYLE
+436 FKKAYQNSPTAYLE
-450 QKYPETSRNKHA
+450 QKYPKASSNNHA
-462 TDGYVKVSL
+462 RDGYVKVSL
-471 VANERELLLEQISQ
+471 VADERELLLEQILQ
-485 EAKNLLEHG
+485 DAKNLLEHR
-494 KELLLEQILQ
+494 ID
-504 EAKNLLE
+504 
-511 HGIEPKDITILCATN
+511 PKDITILCTRN
-526 KDALEIKNYLQENLS
+526 EDALEIKNYLQKNLS
-541 EIRPST
+541 AIRPST
-547 ESSAQLSQFV
+547 ESSAKLSQFV

-569 LAEEEYKPFY
+569 LAEEPYKPFY

-596 LFGFNPKKES
+596 LAGFNPKKES

-632 LGCEDADEFL
+632 VGCEDADEFL
-642 EKLEAKKIAS
+642 KKLEAKEIAS
-652 FNSKGAQIMT
+652 FKVEGAQIMT

-671 PYVIVCERLGKPNNE
+671 PYVIVCERLGKPKSNN
-686 SDKFLEEYNG
+686 SNQFLEEYSG
-696 TELVCLYYR
+696 TELTCLYYR

-716 ARALEKEKAAKDHE
+716 ARALDKEEAAKDHE
-730 EINAYYVAFTRAE
+730 ETNVYYVAFTRAE

-753 DQKKDKKKDKEE
+753 DQKKDKKE
-765 SKNKGMHEK
+765 SKNKGMREK
-774 LDLKPLEEGE
+774 LDLAPLEEGE

-789 ASKKEP
+789 SPQKEP
-795 SNASVLIKPHAY
+795 SIASVVIKPHAY

-815 EEPDSDY
+815 EEPSDY

-857 LNYHYGFYGLDHQAL
+857 LNYHHGFYGLDHQAL
-872 EESLELFENDAEIQ
+872 EESLELFENDAKIQ

-894 KGEVAF
+894 RGEVAF
-900 LSRGVV
+900 LFEGVV

-941 YAEFLQTQAP
+941 YAAFLQTQAP

>member
-1 MDTNRQCMALK
+1 MDTKRQCMALK

-64 QKENLESK
+64 QKENLENEKEK
-72 EKSHKENILKE
+72 EKSQNILKE
-83 LEEKYHLDPSLVQ
+83 LEEKYRLDPSFVQ
-96 NSAQKIYQRFLN
+96 NSTQKIYQRFLN

-141 DTEAHQQQLDE
+141 DTKAHQQQLNE
-152 RFLSALNSE
+152 SFLSALDNK
-161 QLEELSVFITQCL
+161 QLNELSVFIAQCL
-174 SHNSYTSNSILKLL
+174 SHDSCTSDSVLERLRFLK
-188 RSLRNKLYLF
+188 NKLYLF
-198 DPNKREPAFDEEGFL
+198 DPNKKDPVFDEERFL
-213 EKPRNLNKQIQS
+213 EKLRSLNQQIQNIE
-225 TEIASD
+225 TASD
-231 SAKKAIKCDDFRG
+231 RAKTAIKCDDFRG
-244 FLNSSLTWLKKKS
+244 FLNSSLTWLKKKG
-257 EYNFFKKL
+257 EYRDFKKI
-265 KNEIPTLESECE
+265 KDEIPTLESECE
-277 AIENDLKS
+277 EIENDLKR
-285 YYEARETALF
+285 YYEARESALF

-305 DKAISKI
+305 DKATSKI

-327 LSGYEE
+327 LNGYEE
-333 VPAEFFYFRLD
+333 MPAEFFYFRLD

-386 FFVGDVKQSIYAF
+386 FFVGDVKQSIYGF
-399 RGGFSSLFESV
+399 RGSFSSLFESV

-417 NLEFNHRS
+417 NLPFNHRS
-425 SPLIIHYVNTI
+425 SPLIINYVNTI
-436 FKKAYQNSSTTYLE
+436 FKKAYQNSPTAYLE
-450 QKYPETSRNKHA
+450 QKYPKASSNKHA
-462 TDGYVKVSL
+462 KDGYVKVSL
-471 VANERELLLEQISQ
+471 VADGR
-485 EAKNLLEHG
+485 
-494 KELLLEQILQ
+494 ELLLEQILQ

-511 HGIEPKDITILCATN
+511 HRIDPKNITLLCATN
-526 KDALEIKNYLQENLS
+526 DDALEIKNYLQKNLS
-541 EIRPST
+541 AIRPST
-547 ESSAQLSQFV
+547 ESSAKLSQFV

-569 LAEEEYKPFY
+569 LAEEPYKPFY

-588 YLHDDAIA
+588 YLHDDVIA
-596 LFGFNPKKES
+596 LAGFNPKKES

-632 LGCEDADEFL
+632 VGCEDANEFL
-642 EKLEAKKIAS
+642 EKLEAKEIAS
-652 FNSKGAQIMT
+652 FKIEGAQIMT

-671 PYVIVCERLGKPNNE
+671 PYVIVCERLGKPKTNN
-686 SDKFLEEYNG
+686 SNQFLEEYSG
-696 TELVCLYYR
+696 TELTRLYYR

-716 ARALEKEKAAKDHE
+716 ARALDKEEAAKDHE
-730 EINAYYVAFTRAE
+730 ETNVYYVAFTRAE
-743 LGLVVVAKDK
+743 LGLIVVAKDK
-753 DQKKDKKKDKEE
+753 
-765 SKNKGMHEK
+765 KGMHEK
-774 LDLKPLEEGE
+774 LDLAPLEEGT

-789 ASKKEP
+789 SSQKELSIP
-795 SNASVLIKPHAY
+795 SVVIKPHAY

-815 EEPDSDY
+815 EEPSDY

-843 QYAYRIPKKSVLEY
+843 QYAYCIPKKSVLEY
-857 LNYHYGFYGLDHQAL
+857 LNYHHGFYGLDYQAL
-872 EESLELFENDAEIQ
+872 EESLELFENDAKIQ

-900 LSRGVV
+900 LFEGVV

-941 YAEFLQTQAP
+941 YAAFLQTQAP

>member
-1 MDTNRQCMALK
+1 MDTKRQCMALK

-64 QKENLESK
+64 QKENLENEK
-72 EKSHKENILKE
+72 EKSQNILKE
-83 LEEKYHLDPSLVQ
+83 LEEKYHLNPDLVR
-96 NSAQKIYQRFLN
+96 NSAPKIYQRFLN

-141 DTEAHQQQLDE
+141 DTKAHQQQLNE
-152 RFLSALNSE
+152 SFLSALNGE
-161 QLEELSVFITQCL
+161 QLEELSVFIAQCL
-174 SHNSYTSNSILKLL
+174 SYDNYTSDSILERL
-188 RSLRNKLYLF
+188 RSLKNKLYLF
-198 DPNKREPAFDEEGFL
+198 DSNKKEPAFDEEGFL
-213 EKPRNLNKQIQS
+213 EKLRSLNQQIQS
-225 TEIASD
+225 IETVSD
-231 SAKKAIKCDDFRG
+231 RAKTAIKCDDFRG
-244 FLNSSLTWLKKKS
+244 FLNSSLTWLKKKG
-257 EYNFFKKL
+257 EYRDFKKI
-265 KNEIPTLESECE
+265 KDEIPTLESECE
-277 AIENDLKS
+277 EIENDLKH
-285 YYEARETALF
+285 YYEARESALF

-305 DKAISKI
+305 DKATSKI

-327 LSGYEE
+327 LNGYEE
-333 VPAEFFYFRLD
+333 MPAEFFYFRLD

-386 FFVGDVKQSIYAF
+386 FFVGDVKQSIYGF
-399 RGGFSSLFESV
+399 RGSFSSLFESV
-410 SKDFYHD
+410 SKDFCHD
-417 NLEFNHRS
+417 NLPFNHRS
-425 SPLIIHYVNTI
+425 SPLIINYVNTI
-436 FKKAYQNSSTTYLE
+436 FKKAYQNSPTAYLE
-450 QKYPETSRNKHA
+450 QKYPKASSNNHA
-462 TDGYVKVSL
+462 RDGYVKVSL
-471 VANERELLLEQISQ
+471 VADER
-485 EAKNLLEHG
+485 
-494 KELLLEQILQ
+494 ELLLEQILQ

-511 HGIEPKDITILCATN
+511 HRIDPKDITLLCATN
-526 KDALEIKNYLQENLS
+526 EDALEIKNYLQKNLS
-541 EIRPST
+541 AINPST
-547 ESSAQLSQFV
+547 ESSAKLSQFV

-569 LAEEEYKPFY
+569 LAEEPYKPFY

-596 LFGFNPKKES
+596 LAGFNPKKES

-615 ELFELYTE
+615 ELFGLYGE

-632 LGCEDADEFL
+632 VGCEDANEFL
-642 EKLEAKKIAS
+642 EKLEAKEIAS
-652 FNSKGAQIMT
+652 FKAEGAQIMT

-671 PYVIVCERLGKPNNE
+671 PYVIVCERLGKPKTNN
-686 SDKFLEEYNG
+686 SNQFLEEYSG
-696 TELVCLYYR
+696 TELLRLYYR

-716 ARALEKEKAAKDHE
+716 ARALDKEEAAKDHE
-730 EINAYYVAFTRAE
+730 ETNVYYVAFTRAE
-743 LGLVVVAKDK
+743 LGLIVVAKDK
-753 DQKKDKKKDKEE
+753 
-765 SKNKGMHEK
+765 KGMHEK
-774 LDLKPLEEGE
+774 LDLAPLEEGT

-789 ASKKEP
+789 SSQKEP
-795 SNASVLIKPHAY
+795 LIKSVVIKPHAY

-815 EEPDSDY
+815 EEPSDY

-843 QYAYRIPKKSVLEY
+843 QYAYNIPKKSVLEY
-857 LNYHYGFYGLDHQAL
+857 LNYHHGFYGLDHQAL
-872 EESLELFENDAEIQ
+872 EESLELFENDAKIQ

-894 KGEVAF
+894 RGEVAF
-900 LSRGVV
+900 LFEGVV

-934 HKAQVSH
+934 HKVQVSH
-941 YAEFLQTQAP
+941 YAAFLQTQAP